1 MAYTALARANVTIEL
16 FENED
21 KYEAVVVSTNGVIL
35 QPYDTS
41 TTLIGT
47 VLKNNIDITK
57 NVKNIKWTKWNP
69 TSDNLLECED
79 WNKLHTGSS
88 TITVSKED
96 VDSKSI
102 FTFEAYDNKDNL
114 LCSASI
120 SIIDINDLLASTVKP
135 INPYVGQLWIDDS
148 TDPAT
153 LYIWN
158 GYKWVVS
165 GAVGAVVK
173 NLLKNTGFLFNC
185 DKWDIVGDTRLMY
198 TPTTHDYLDHRF
210 LKLNSDELVDSTR
223 GISQTTTDYIAPKSN
238 YSFQMLY
245 YSKEDSQSYSNNINI
260 EIYSVD
266 SSNNKMQIYSNTITA
281 EEKLKKLFVRFKS
294 LDNTK
299 HFMVKI
305 TGENKYRFDFN
316 IAEPC
321 LYNTHNEYPWTI
333 HPSDNGLSLDQET
346 LWNIFSNNNTA
357 QGIFSIKNKLTG
369 QLDYY
374 INATYIGAGKM
385 KAEYLDA
392 YNLRVLRKDDNTTTL
407 EITDNGDVNL
417 RVNTLIINSANKTI
431 EDMISQIYIDQS
443 KIELKIENYKEE
455 LSSKITQTAEQI
467 RAEVKDAKEDL
478 ESSITQTATEIRAEV
493 KDINDGLNSTISQT
507 ATEIRAEIKNVND
520 NLNSTISQTA
530 EQIRAEVKDVDENLT
545 SAITQT
551 ASQIRAEVSDVD
563 NRLTSSIT
571 QTATNIRSEVSSLD
585 EKLTSNIT
593 QTAKEINLKV
603 EDNTKNINSLIGVTA
618 DGIYLD
624 SNGSL
629 VNINGDSV
637 TIKSENVTVDAS
649 NIHLE
654 GYTTINKGF
663 SIDKEGNMT
672 ANNGVFKGTISG
684 KIPALEE
691 LISGSGN
698 FLVNKNGILE
708 AQEAIIHGSI
718 TAGSTITGS
727 TIRNTT
733 RTFEIDREGNIRGGS
748 ININDKFKVDK
759 LGNMTATSA
768 NIVGNINAGS
778 VVNGATIYIPG
789 KDDGYAEYI
798 YDITL
803 ENGYMKMANR
813 LTPNDR
819 YLTIRS
825 NELNNSSITEVN
837 DSNNNYKY
845 NIYGSMTLSDRQLTF
860 TEKHYDKYYGDPYN
874 KYDTY
879 TYTSWSTDHFE
890 INDGFVRGKDLI
902 CINDIKHQSDA
913 NYEDPDNGDII
924 YKGESNTFIAD
935 HFDKGYNTIGDFSGS
950 GINKG
955 HGVITL
961 GDCVIIYGS
970 TTFENLSPDTSYNK
984 DINFEDIKEY
994 VLSSAPLSDAPF
1006 ITTTVSSYTP
1016 SAFSC
1021 SVSDVT
1027 KTGFTLYCNSL
1038 YGSPATIYWMAIGPC
1053 QTNVFAYKIYEN
1065 FTSFSTFTMVDG
1077 AYDPDTP
1084 RVFY

>member
-47 VLKNNIDITK
+47 VLKNNIDITR
-57 NVKNIKWTKWNP
+57 NIKNIKWTKWNP

-102 FTFEAYDNKDNL
+102 FTFEAYDNRDNL

-198 TPTTHDYLDHRF
+198 TPTPHDYLDHRF

-223 GISQTTTDYIAPKSN
+223 GISQITTDYIVPKSD

-245 YSKEDSQSYSNNINI
+245 YSKEDSQSYSNDINI
-260 EIYSVD
+260 EIYSID
-266 SSNNKMQIYSNTITA
+266 SSYNKTQVYSNTITA
-281 EEKLKKLFVRFKS
+281 EEKLKKLYARFKS

-299 HFMVKI
+299 YFMVKI
-305 TGENKYRFDFN
+305 TGENKHRFDFN

-321 LYNTHNEYPWTI
+321 LYNTHNEYPWTT
-333 HPSDNGLSLDQET
+333 HPSDDSISLTQEN
-346 LWNIFSNNNTA
+346 LWNILSNNNTVK
-357 QGIFSIKNKLTG
+357 GITSIKNPITG

-374 INATYIGAGKM
+374 INADAINAGQI
-385 KAEYLDA
+385 KAQYMNMYGLT
-392 YNLRVLRKDDNTTTL
+392 VTRKDDPAIKTFEITEDGKVNMTVEELRIGSSNKTLEDYINTEITVDGDSIKTTLRNEFNTQFTEINTTIGGVSTRVENLEDDTKTL
-407 EITDNGDVNL
+407 FDITDKGVYIEVGSDGSSTLVDVN
-417 RVNTLIINSANKTI
+417 NNSFN
-431 EDMISQIYIDQS
+431 IST
-443 KIELKIENYKEE
+443 EN
-455 LSSKITQTAEQI
+455 
-467 RAEVKDAKEDL
+467 
-478 ESSITQTATEIRAEV
+478 
-493 KDINDGLNSTISQT
+493 
-507 ATEIRAEIKNVND
+507 IK
-520 NLNSTISQTA
+520 
-530 EQIRAEVKDVDENLT
+530 
-545 SAITQT
+545 
-551 ASQIRAEVSDVD
+551 
-563 NRLTSSIT
+563 
-571 QTATNIRSEVSSLD
+571 
-585 EKLTSNIT
+585 
-593 QTAKEINLKV
+593 
-603 EDNTKNINSLIGVTA
+603 
-618 DGIYLD
+618 
-624 SNGSL
+624 
-629 VNINGDSV
+629 
-637 TIKSENVTVDAS
+637 
-649 NIHLE
+649 LE
-654 GYTTINKGF
+654 GYTTINGGF
-663 SIDKEGNMT
+663 SVDLDGNMT
-672 ANNGVFKGTISG
+672 ANNGTFSGTIIASTIKSDDTDNPQFSLTSDGVLRANNVYVKGEISG
-684 KIPALEE
+684 TIPDLDK
-691 LISGSGN
+691 LISESGN
-698 FLVNKNGILE
+698 FIVNENGILE
-708 AQEAIIHGSI
+708 ANEAIIHGNI

-727 TIRNTT
+727 TIRNSS

-748 ININDKFKVDK
+748 ININDKFKVDR
-759 LGNMTATSA
+759 LGNMEATSA

-778 VVNGATIYIPG
+778 VINGATIYIPG
-789 KDDGYAEYI
+789 KDDGYAEFI

-819 YLTIRS
+819 YLLMRS
-825 NELNNSSITEVN
+825 NELNNSSITEMN
-837 DSNNNYKY
+837 SFDETYMYS
-845 NIYGSMTLSDRQLTF
+845 IYGSLSLTDRRLSF
-860 TEKHYDKYYGDPYN
+860 TERHFDKYYGDPYD

-879 TYTSWSTDHFE
+879 TYTMWNTDHFE

-913 NYEDPDNGDII
+913 NYEDPDNGDVI
-924 YKGESNTFIAD
+924 YKGKSNTFIAD

-994 VLSSAPLSDAPF
+994 VLSSSPLSDAPF

>member
-57 NVKNIKWTKWNP
+57 NIKNIKWTKWNP

-79 WNKLHTGSS
+79 WNKFHTGSS

-102 FTFEAYDNKDNL
+102 FTFEAYDNRDNL

-120 SIIDINDLLASTVKP
+120 SIIDINDLLASTAKP
-135 INPYVGQLWIDDS
+135 NNPYVGQLWIDDS

-153 LYIWN
+153 LYVWN

-165 GAVGAVVK
+165 GAVGAMVK

-198 TPTTHDYLDHRF
+198 TPTPHDYLDHRF

-223 GISQTTTDYIAPKSN
+223 GISQITTDYIVPKSD

-245 YSKEDSQSYSNNINI
+245 YSKEDSQSYSNDINI
-260 EIYSVD
+260 EIYSID
-266 SSNNKMQIYSNTITA
+266 SSYNKTQVYSNTITA
-281 EEKLKKLFVRFKS
+281 EEKLKKLYARFKS

-299 HFMVKI
+299 YFMVKI
-305 TGENKYRFDFN
+305 TGENKHRFDFN

-321 LYNTHNEYPWTI
+321 LYNTHNEYPWTT
-333 HPSDNGLSLDQET
+333 HPSDDGINLTQEN
-346 LWNIFSNNNTA
+346 LWNILSNNNTVK
-357 QGIFSIKNKLTG
+357 GITSIKNPITG

-374 INATYIGAGKM
+374 INADAINAGQI
-385 KAEYLDA
+385 KAQYMNMYGLT
-392 YNLRVLRKDDNTTTL
+392 VTRKDDPTIKTFEITEDGKVNMTVEELRIGSSNKTLEDYINTEITVDGDSIKTALRNEFNTQFTEINTTIGGVSTRVENLEDDTKTL
-407 EITDNGDVNL
+407 FDITDKGVYIEVGSDGSSTLVDVN
-417 RVNTLIINSANKTI
+417 NNSFN
-431 EDMISQIYIDQS
+431 IST
-443 KIELKIENYKEE
+443 EN
-455 LSSKITQTAEQI
+455 
-467 RAEVKDAKEDL
+467 
-478 ESSITQTATEIRAEV
+478 
-493 KDINDGLNSTISQT
+493 
-507 ATEIRAEIKNVND
+507 IK
-520 NLNSTISQTA
+520 
-530 EQIRAEVKDVDENLT
+530 
-545 SAITQT
+545 
-551 ASQIRAEVSDVD
+551 
-563 NRLTSSIT
+563 
-571 QTATNIRSEVSSLD
+571 
-585 EKLTSNIT
+585 
-593 QTAKEINLKV
+593 
-603 EDNTKNINSLIGVTA
+603 
-618 DGIYLD
+618 
-624 SNGSL
+624 
-629 VNINGDSV
+629 
-637 TIKSENVTVDAS
+637 
-649 NIHLE
+649 LE
-654 GYTTINKGF
+654 GYTTINGGF
-663 SIDKEGNMT
+663 SVDLDGNMT
-672 ANNGVFKGTISG
+672 ANNGTFSGTIIASTIKSDDTDNPQFSLTSDGVLRANNVYVKGEISG
-684 KIPALEE
+684 TIPDLDK
-691 LISGSGN
+691 LISESGN
-698 FLVNKNGILE
+698 FIVNENGILE
-708 AQEAIIHGSI
+708 ANEAIIHGNI
-718 TAGSTITGS
+718 TAGSTITGAS
-727 TIRNTT
+727 IRNST

-748 ININDKFKVDK
+748 ININDKFKVDR
-759 LGNMTATSA
+759 LGNMEATSA

-789 KDDGYAEYI
+789 KDDGYAEFI

-819 YLTIRS
+819 YLLMRS
-825 NELNNSSITEVN
+825 NELNNSSITEMN
-837 DSNNNYKY
+837 SFDETYMYS
-845 NIYGSMTLSDRQLTF
+845 IYGSLSLTDRRLSF
-860 TEKHYDKYYGDPYN
+860 TERHFDKYYGDPYD

-879 TYTSWSTDHFE
+879 TYTMWNTDHFE

-902 CINDIKHQSDA
+902 CINNIKHQSDA

-994 VLSSAPLSDAPF
+994 VLSSSPLSDAPF

>member
-57 NVKNIKWTKWNP
+57 NIKNIKWTKWNP

-102 FTFEAYDNKDNL
+102 FTFEAYDNRDNL

-120 SIIDINDLLASTVKP
+120 SIIDINDLLASTAKP
-135 INPYVGQLWIDDS
+135 NNPYVGQLWIDDS

-153 LYIWN
+153 LYVWN

-165 GAVGAVVK
+165 GAVGAMVK

-198 TPTTHDYLDHRF
+198 TPTPHDYLDHRF

-223 GISQTTTDYIAPKSN
+223 GISQITTDYIVPKSD

-245 YSKEDSQSYSNNINI
+245 YSKEDSQSYSNDINI
-260 EIYSVD
+260 EIYSID
-266 SSNNKMQIYSNTITA
+266 SSNNKTQVYSNTITA
-281 EEKLKKLFVRFKS
+281 EEKLKKLYARFKS

-299 HFMVKI
+299 YFMVKI
-305 TGENKYRFDFN
+305 TGENKHRFDFN

-321 LYNTHNEYPWTI
+321 LYNTHNEYPWTT
-333 HPSDNGLSLDQET
+333 HPSDDSISLTQEN
-346 LWNIFSNNNTA
+346 LWNILSNNNTVK
-357 QGIFSIKNKLTG
+357 GITSIKNPITG

-374 INATYIGAGKM
+374 INADAINAGQI
-385 KAEYLDA
+385 KAQYMNMYGLT
-392 YNLRVLRKDDNTTTL
+392 VTRKDDPAIKTFEITEDGKVNMTVEELRIGSSNKTLEDYINTEITVDGDSIKAALRNEFNTQFTEINTTIGGVSTRVENLEDDTKTL
-407 EITDNGDVNL
+407 FDITDKGVYIEVGSDGSSTLVDVN
-417 RVNTLIINSANKTI
+417 NNSFN
-431 EDMISQIYIDQS
+431 IST
-443 KIELKIENYKEE
+443 EN
-455 LSSKITQTAEQI
+455 
-467 RAEVKDAKEDL
+467 
-478 ESSITQTATEIRAEV
+478 
-493 KDINDGLNSTISQT
+493 
-507 ATEIRAEIKNVND
+507 IK
-520 NLNSTISQTA
+520 
-530 EQIRAEVKDVDENLT
+530 
-545 SAITQT
+545 
-551 ASQIRAEVSDVD
+551 
-563 NRLTSSIT
+563 
-571 QTATNIRSEVSSLD
+571 
-585 EKLTSNIT
+585 
-593 QTAKEINLKV
+593 
-603 EDNTKNINSLIGVTA
+603 
-618 DGIYLD
+618 
-624 SNGSL
+624 
-629 VNINGDSV
+629 
-637 TIKSENVTVDAS
+637 
-649 NIHLE
+649 LE
-654 GYTTINKGF
+654 GYTTINGGF
-663 SIDKEGNMT
+663 SVDLDGNMT
-672 ANNGVFKGTISG
+672 ANNGTFSGTIIASTIKSDDTDNPQFSLTSDGVLRANNVYVKGEISG
-684 KIPALEE
+684 TIPDLDK
-691 LISGSGN
+691 LISESGN
-698 FLVNKNGILE
+698 FIVNENGILE
-708 AQEAIIHGSI
+708 ANEAIIHGNI
-718 TAGSTITGS
+718 TAGSTITGT
-727 TIRNTT
+727 TIRNSS

-748 ININDKFKVDK
+748 ININDKFKVDR
-759 LGNMTATSA
+759 LGNMEATSA

-778 VVNGATIYIPG
+778 VINGATIYIPG
-789 KDDGYAEYI
+789 KDDGYAEFI

-819 YLTIRS
+819 YLIMRS
-825 NELNNSSITEVN
+825 NELNNSSITEMN
-837 DSNNNYKY
+837 SFDETYMYS
-845 NIYGSMTLSDRQLTF
+845 IYGSLSLTDRRLSF
-860 TEKHYDKYYGDPYN
+860 TEKRFDKYYGDPYD

-879 TYTSWSTDHFE
+879 TYTMWNTDHFE

-970 TTFENLSPDTSYNK
+970 TTFEDLSPDTSYNK

-994 VLSSAPLSDAPF
+994 MLSSAPLSDAPF

>member
-57 NVKNIKWTKWNP
+57 NIKNIKWTKWNP

-102 FTFEAYDNKDNL
+102 FTFEAYNNKDDL

-120 SIIDINDLLASTVKP
+120 SIIDINDLLASTAKP
-135 INPYVGQLWIDDS
+135 NNPYVGQLWIDDA

-153 LYIWN
+153 LYVWN
-158 GYKWVVS
+158 GYKWVIS
-165 GAVGAVVK
+165 GAVGAMVK

-198 TPTTHDYLDHRF
+198 TPTPHDYLDHRF
-210 LKLNSDELVDSTR
+210 LKLNSDELVDSVR
-223 GISQTTTDYIAPKSN
+223 GISQITTDYIVPKSD

-245 YSKEDSQSYSNNINI
+245 YSKEDSQSYSNDINI

-266 SSNNKMQIYSNTITA
+266 SSNNKIQVYSNIITA
-281 EEKLKKLFVRFKS
+281 EEKLKKLYARFKS

-299 HFMVKI
+299 YFMVKI
-305 TGENKYRFDFN
+305 TGKNKHRFDFN

-321 LYNTHNEYPWTI
+321 LYNTHNEYPWTT
-333 HPSDNGLSLDQET
+333 HPSDDGINLTQEN
-346 LWNIFSNNNTA
+346 LWNILSNNNTVK
-357 QGIFSIKNKLTG
+357 GITSIKNPITG

-374 INATYIGAGKM
+374 INADAINAGQI
-385 KAEYLDA
+385 KAQYMNMYGLT
-392 YNLRVLRKDDNTTTL
+392 VTRKDDPSIKTFEITEDGKVNMTVEELRIGSSNKTLEDYINTEITVDGDSIKTALRNEFNTQFTEINTTIGGVSTRVENLEDDTKTL
-407 EITDNGDVNL
+407 FDITDKGVYIEVGSDGSSTLVDVN
-417 RVNTLIINSANKTI
+417 NNSFN
-431 EDMISQIYIDQS
+431 IST
-443 KIELKIENYKEE
+443 EN
-455 LSSKITQTAEQI
+455 
-467 RAEVKDAKEDL
+467 
-478 ESSITQTATEIRAEV
+478 
-493 KDINDGLNSTISQT
+493 
-507 ATEIRAEIKNVND
+507 IK
-520 NLNSTISQTA
+520 
-530 EQIRAEVKDVDENLT
+530 
-545 SAITQT
+545 
-551 ASQIRAEVSDVD
+551 
-563 NRLTSSIT
+563 
-571 QTATNIRSEVSSLD
+571 
-585 EKLTSNIT
+585 
-593 QTAKEINLKV
+593 
-603 EDNTKNINSLIGVTA
+603 
-618 DGIYLD
+618 
-624 SNGSL
+624 
-629 VNINGDSV
+629 
-637 TIKSENVTVDAS
+637 
-649 NIHLE
+649 LE
-654 GYTTINKGF
+654 GYTTINGGF
-663 SIDKEGNMT
+663 SVDLDGNMT
-672 ANNGVFKGTISG
+672 ANNGTFSGTIIASTIKSDDTDNPQFSLTSDGVLRANNVYVKGEISG
-684 KIPALEE
+684 TIPDLDK
-691 LISGSGN
+691 LISESGN
-698 FLVNKNGILE
+698 FIVNENGILE
-708 AQEAIIHGSI
+708 ANEAIIHGNI
-718 TAGSTITGS
+718 TAGSTITGAS
-727 TIRNTT
+727 IRNST

-759 LGNMTATSA
+759 LGNMEATSA

-778 VVNGATIYIPG
+778 VVNGATIYVPG
-789 KDDGYAEYI
+789 KDDGYAEFI

-819 YLTIRS
+819 YLLMRS
-825 NELNNSSITEVN
+825 NELNNSSITEMN
-837 DSNNNYKY
+837 SFDETYMYS
-845 NIYGSMTLSDRQLTF
+845 IYGSLSLTDRRLSF
-860 TEKHYDKYYGDPYN
+860 TEKRFDKYYGDPYD

-879 TYTSWSTDHFE
+879 TYTMWNTDHFE

-913 NYEDPDNGDII
+913 NYEDPDNGDVI

-994 VLSSAPLSDAPF
+994 VLSSSPLSDAPF

-1038 YGSPATIYWMAIGPC
+1038 YGSPTTIYWMAIGPC

>member
-21 KYEAVVVSTNGVIL
+21 KYEAVVVSTNGIIL

-57 NVKNIKWTKWNP
+57 NIKNIKWTKWNP

-102 FTFEAYDNKDNL
+102 FTFEAYNNKDDL

-120 SIIDINDLLASTVKP
+120 SIIDINDLLASTAKP
-135 INPYVGQLWIDDS
+135 NNPYVGQLWIDDA

-153 LYIWN
+153 LYVWN

-165 GAVGAVVK
+165 GAVGAMVK

-198 TPTTHDYLDHRF
+198 TPTPHDYLDHRF

-223 GISQTTTDYIAPKSN
+223 GISQITTDYIVPKSD

-245 YSKEDSQSYSNNINI
+245 YSKEDSQSYSNDINI
-260 EIYSVD
+260 EIYSID
-266 SSNNKMQIYSNTITA
+266 SSYNKTQVYSNTITA
-281 EEKLKKLFVRFKS
+281 EEKLKKLYARFKS

-299 HFMVKI
+299 YFMVKI
-305 TGENKYRFDFN
+305 TGENKHRFDFN

-321 LYNTHNEYPWTI
+321 LYNTHNEYPWTT
-333 HPSDNGLSLDQET
+333 HPSDDGINLTQEN
-346 LWNIFSNNNTA
+346 LWNILSNNNTVK
-357 QGIFSIKNKLTG
+357 GITSIKNPITG

-374 INATYIGAGKM
+374 INADAINAGQI
-385 KAEYLDA
+385 KAQYMNMYGLI
-392 YNLRVLRKDDNTTTL
+392 VTRKDDPAIKTFEITEDGKVNMTVEELRIGSSNKTLEDYINTEITVDGDSIKTALRNEFNTQFTEINTTIGGVSTRVENLEDDTKTL
-407 EITDNGDVNL
+407 FDITDKGVYIEVGSDGSSTLVDVN
-417 RVNTLIINSANKTI
+417 NNSFN
-431 EDMISQIYIDQS
+431 IST
-443 KIELKIENYKEE
+443 EN
-455 LSSKITQTAEQI
+455 
-467 RAEVKDAKEDL
+467 
-478 ESSITQTATEIRAEV
+478 
-493 KDINDGLNSTISQT
+493 
-507 ATEIRAEIKNVND
+507 IK
-520 NLNSTISQTA
+520 
-530 EQIRAEVKDVDENLT
+530 
-545 SAITQT
+545 
-551 ASQIRAEVSDVD
+551 
-563 NRLTSSIT
+563 
-571 QTATNIRSEVSSLD
+571 
-585 EKLTSNIT
+585 
-593 QTAKEINLKV
+593 
-603 EDNTKNINSLIGVTA
+603 
-618 DGIYLD
+618 
-624 SNGSL
+624 
-629 VNINGDSV
+629 
-637 TIKSENVTVDAS
+637 
-649 NIHLE
+649 LE
-654 GYTTINKGF
+654 GYTTINGGF
-663 SIDKEGNMT
+663 SVDLDGNMT
-672 ANNGVFKGTISG
+672 ANNGTFSGTIIASTIKSDDTDNPQFSLTSDGVLRANNVYVKGEISG
-684 KIPALEE
+684 TIPDLDK
-691 LISGSGN
+691 LISESGN
-698 FLVNKNGILE
+698 FIVNENGILE
-708 AQEAIIHGSI
+708 ANEAIIHGNI

-727 TIRNTT
+727 TIRNSS

-748 ININDKFKVDK
+748 ININDKFKVDR
-759 LGNMTATSA
+759 LGNMEATSA

-778 VVNGATIYIPG
+778 VINGATIYIPG
-789 KDDGYAEYI
+789 KDDGYAEFI

-819 YLTIRS
+819 YLLMRS
-825 NELNNSSITEVN
+825 NELNNSSITEMN
-837 DSNNNYKY
+837 SFDETYMYS
-845 NIYGSMTLSDRQLTF
+845 IYGSLSLTDRRLSF
-860 TEKHYDKYYGDPYN
+860 TERHFDKYYGDPYN

-879 TYTSWSTDHFE
+879 TYTMWNTDHFE

-902 CINDIKHQSDA
+902 CINNIKHQSDA
-913 NYEDPDNGDII
+913 NYEDPDNGDVI

-970 TTFENLSPDTSYNK
+970 TTFEDLSPDTSYNK

-994 VLSSAPLSDAPF
+994 MLSSAPLSDAPF

>member
-1 MAYTALARANVTIEL
+1 MAYTALARASVTIEL

-57 NVKNIKWTKWNP
+57 NVKNLRWTKWNP
-69 TSDNLLECED
+69 TADNLEECED
-79 WNKLHTGSS
+79 WNKSHIGSS
-88 TITVSKED
+88 TITISKED
-96 VDSKSI
+96 VDSKSV
-102 FTFEAYDNKDNL
+102 FTFEAYDNRDEL
-114 LCSASI
+114 LCSSSI
-120 SIIDINDLLASTVKP
+120 SIIDVNDLLASTTKP
-135 INPYVGQLWIDDS
+135 TKPYIGQLWIDDS

-153 LYIWN
+153 LYVWN

-165 GAVGAVVK
+165 GAVGAMVK
-173 NLLKNTGFLFNC
+173 NLLKNTGFLYNC

-198 TPTTHDYLDHRF
+198 TPTPHTYLDHRF

-223 GISQTTTDYIAPKSN
+223 GISQTTIDYIVPKSN

-281 EEKLKKLFVRFKS
+281 EEKLKKLYARFKS

-299 HFMVKI
+299 YFMVKI

-321 LYNTHNEYPWTI
+321 LYNTHNEYPWTT
-333 HPSDNGLSLDQET
+333 HPSDDGINLTQEN
-346 LWNIFSNNNTA
+346 LWNILSNNNTVK
-357 QGIFSIKNKLTG
+357 GITSIKNPITG

-374 INATYIGAGKM
+374 INADAINAGQV
-385 KAEYLDA
+385 KAQYMNMYGLT
-392 YNLRVLRKDDNTTTL
+392 VTRKDDPSIKTFEITEDGKVNMTVEELRIGSSNKTL
-407 EITDNGDVNL
+407 EDYINTEITIDGDNITAALRNEFNTQFTEINATIGGVSTRVENLEDDTKTLFDITDKGVYIEVGSDGSSTLVDVN
-417 RVNTLIINSANKTI
+417 NNSFN
-431 EDMISQIYIDQS
+431 IST
-443 KIELKIENYKEE
+443 EN
-455 LSSKITQTAEQI
+455 
-467 RAEVKDAKEDL
+467 
-478 ESSITQTATEIRAEV
+478 
-493 KDINDGLNSTISQT
+493 
-507 ATEIRAEIKNVND
+507 IK
-520 NLNSTISQTA
+520 
-530 EQIRAEVKDVDENLT
+530 
-545 SAITQT
+545 
-551 ASQIRAEVSDVD
+551 
-563 NRLTSSIT
+563 
-571 QTATNIRSEVSSLD
+571 
-585 EKLTSNIT
+585 
-593 QTAKEINLKV
+593 
-603 EDNTKNINSLIGVTA
+603 
-618 DGIYLD
+618 
-624 SNGSL
+624 
-629 VNINGDSV
+629 
-637 TIKSENVTVDAS
+637 
-649 NIHLE
+649 LE
-654 GYTTINKGF
+654 GYTTINGGF
-663 SIDKEGNMT
+663 SVDLDGNMT
-672 ANNGVFKGTISG
+672 ANNGTFSGTIIASTIKSDDTDDPQFSLTSDGVLRANNVYVKGEISG
-684 KIPALEE
+684 TIPDLEK
-691 LISGSGN
+691 LISESGN
-698 FLVNKNGILE
+698 FIVNENGILE
-708 AQEAIIHGSI
+708 ANEAIIHGNI
-718 TAGSTITGS
+718 TAGSTITGT
-727 TIRNTT
+727 TIRNSS
-733 RTFEIDREGNIRGGS
+733 RTFEIDREGNIKGGS
-748 ININDKFKVDK
+748 ININDKFKVDR
-759 LGNMTATSA
+759 LGNMEATSA

-778 VVNGATIYIPG
+778 VINGATIYVPG
-789 KDDGYAEYI
+789 KDDGYAEFI

-819 YLTIRS
+819 YLLMRS
-825 NELNNSSITEVN
+825 NELNNSSITEMN
-837 DSNNNYKY
+837 SFDETYMYS
-845 NIYGSMTLSDRQLTF
+845 IYGSLSLTDRRLSF
-860 TEKHYDKYYGDPYN
+860 TERHFDKYYGDPYN

-879 TYTSWSTDHFE
+879 TYTMWNTDHFE

-902 CINDIKHQSDA
+902 CVNDIKHQPDA
-913 NYEDPDNGDII
+913 EYESPNNGDVI

-984 DINFEDIKEY
+984 DINFDDIKEY
-994 VLSSAPLSDAPF
+994 MLSSAPLSEAPF

-1021 SVSDVT
+1021 SVADIT

-1038 YGSPATIYWMAIGPC
+1038 YGSSATIYWMAIGPC
-1053 QTNVFAYKIYEN
+1053 QTNTFAYKIYEN
-1065 FTSFSTFTMVDG
+1065 FASFSTFTMVDG

>member
-21 KYEAVVVSTNGVIL
+21 KYEAVVVSTNGVML

-47 VLKNNIDITK
+47 VLKNNIDITR
-57 NVKNIKWTKWNP
+57 NIKNIKWTKWNP

-88 TITVSKED
+88 TITVSKQD

-102 FTFEAYDNKDNL
+102 FTFEAYDNRDNL

-165 GAVGAVVK
+165 GAVGAMIK
-173 NLLKNTGFLFNC
+173 NLLRNTGFLFNC

-198 TPTTHDYLDHRF
+198 TPTPHSYLDHRF
-210 LKLNSDELVDSTR
+210 LKLNSDELVDSVR
-223 GISQTTTDYIAPKSN
+223 GISQTTTDYIVPKSN

-245 YSKEDSQSYSNNINI
+245 YSKEDSQSYSNDINI
-260 EIYSVD
+260 EIYSID
-266 SSNNKMQIYSNTITA
+266 SLNNKIQVYSNTITA
-281 EEKLKKLFVRFKS
+281 EEKLKKLYARFKS

-299 HFMVKI
+299 YFMVKI

-321 LYNTHNEYPWTI
+321 LYNTHNEYPWTT
-333 HPSDNGLSLDQET
+333 HPSDDSINLTQEN
-346 LWNIFSNNNTA
+346 LWNILSNNNTVK
-357 QGIFSIKNKLTG
+357 GITSIKNPITG

-374 INATYIGAGKM
+374 INADAINAGQI
-385 KAEYLDA
+385 KAQYMNMYGLT
-392 YNLRVLRKDDNTTTL
+392 VTRKDDPIIKTFEITEDGKVNMAVEELRIGSSNKTLEDYINTEITVDGDSIKTALRNEFNTQFTEINTTIGGVSTRVENLEDDTKTL
-407 EITDNGDVNL
+407 FDITDKGVYIEVGSDGSSTLVDVN
-417 RVNTLIINSANKTI
+417 NNSFN
-431 EDMISQIYIDQS
+431 IST
-443 KIELKIENYKEE
+443 EN
-455 LSSKITQTAEQI
+455 
-467 RAEVKDAKEDL
+467 
-478 ESSITQTATEIRAEV
+478 
-493 KDINDGLNSTISQT
+493 
-507 ATEIRAEIKNVND
+507 IKV
-520 NLNSTISQTA
+520 
-530 EQIRAEVKDVDENLT
+530 
-545 SAITQT
+545 
-551 ASQIRAEVSDVD
+551 
-563 NRLTSSIT
+563 
-571 QTATNIRSEVSSLD
+571 
-585 EKLTSNIT
+585 
-593 QTAKEINLKV
+593 
-603 EDNTKNINSLIGVTA
+603 
-618 DGIYLD
+618 
-624 SNGSL
+624 
-629 VNINGDSV
+629 
-637 TIKSENVTVDAS
+637 
-649 NIHLE
+649 E
-654 GYTTINKGF
+654 GYTTINGGF
-663 SIDKEGNMT
+663 SVDLDGNMT
-672 ANNGVFKGTISG
+672 ANNGTFSGTIIASTIKSDDTDNPQFSLTSDGVLRANNVYVKGEISG
-684 KIPALEE
+684 TIPDLDK
-691 LISGSGN
+691 LISESGN
-698 FLVNKNGILE
+698 FIVNENGILE
-708 AQEAIIHGSI
+708 ANEAIIHGNI

-727 TIRNTT
+727 TIRNAT

-778 VVNGATIYIPG
+778 VINGATIYIPG
-789 KDDGYAEYI
+789 KDDGYAEFI

-819 YLTIRS
+819 YLLMRS
-825 NELNNSSITEVN
+825 NELNNSSITEMN
-837 DSNNNYKY
+837 SFDETYMYS
-845 NIYGSMTLSDRQLTF
+845 IYGSLSLTDRRLSF
-860 TEKHYDKYYGDPYN
+860 TEKRFDKYYGDPYD

-879 TYTSWSTDHFE
+879 TYTMWNTDHFE

-913 NYEDPDNGDII
+913 NYEDPDNGDVI

>member
-57 NVKNIKWTKWNP
+57 NIKNIKWTKWNP

-102 FTFEAYDNKDNL
+102 FTFEAYDNRDDL

-120 SIIDINDLLASTVKP
+120 SIIDINDLLASTAKP
-135 INPYVGQLWIDDS
+135 NNPYVGQLWIDDT

-153 LYIWN
+153 LYVWN

-165 GAVGAVVK
+165 GAVGAMVK

-198 TPTTHDYLDHRF
+198 TPTPHDYLDHRF

-223 GISQTTTDYIAPKSN
+223 GISQITTDYIVPKSN

-245 YSKEDSQSYSNNINI
+245 YSKEDSQSYSNDINI
-260 EIYSVD
+260 EIYSID
-266 SSNNKMQIYSNTITA
+266 SSYNKTQVYSNTITA
-281 EEKLKKLFVRFKS
+281 EEKLKKLYARFKS

-299 HFMVKI
+299 YFMVKI
-305 TGENKYRFDFN
+305 TGENKHRFDFN

-321 LYNTHNEYPWTI
+321 LYNTHNEYPWTT
-333 HPSDNGLSLDQET
+333 HPSDDGINLTQEN
-346 LWNIFSNNNTA
+346 LWNILSNNNTVK
-357 QGIFSIKNKLTG
+357 GITSIKNPITG

-374 INATYIGAGKM
+374 INADAINAGQI
-385 KAEYLDA
+385 KAQYMNMYGLT
-392 YNLRVLRKDDNTTTL
+392 VTRKDDPSIKTFEITEDGKVNMTVEELRIGSSNKTLEDYINTEITVDGDSIKTALRNEFNTQFTEINTTIGGVSTRVENLENDTKTL
-407 EITDNGDVNL
+407 FDITDKGVYIEVGSDGSSTLVDVN
-417 RVNTLIINSANKTI
+417 NNSFN
-431 EDMISQIYIDQS
+431 IST
-443 KIELKIENYKEE
+443 EN
-455 LSSKITQTAEQI
+455 
-467 RAEVKDAKEDL
+467 
-478 ESSITQTATEIRAEV
+478 
-493 KDINDGLNSTISQT
+493 
-507 ATEIRAEIKNVND
+507 IK
-520 NLNSTISQTA
+520 
-530 EQIRAEVKDVDENLT
+530 
-545 SAITQT
+545 
-551 ASQIRAEVSDVD
+551 
-563 NRLTSSIT
+563 
-571 QTATNIRSEVSSLD
+571 
-585 EKLTSNIT
+585 
-593 QTAKEINLKV
+593 
-603 EDNTKNINSLIGVTA
+603 
-618 DGIYLD
+618 
-624 SNGSL
+624 
-629 VNINGDSV
+629 
-637 TIKSENVTVDAS
+637 
-649 NIHLE
+649 LE
-654 GYTTINKGF
+654 GYTTINGGF
-663 SIDKEGNMT
+663 SVDLDGNMT
-672 ANNGVFKGTISG
+672 ANNGTFSGTIIASTIKSDDTDNPQFSLTSDGILRANNVYVKGEISG
-684 KIPALEE
+684 TIPDLDK
-691 LISGSGN
+691 LISESGN
-698 FLVNKNGILE
+698 FIVNENGILE
-708 AQEAIIHGSI
+708 ANEAIIHGNI

-748 ININDKFKVDK
+748 ININDKFKVDR
-759 LGNMTATSA
+759 LGNMEATSA

-778 VVNGATIYIPG
+778 VINGATIYIPG
-789 KDDGYAEYI
+789 KDDGYAEFI

-819 YLTIRS
+819 YLLMRS
-825 NELNNSSITEVN
+825 NELNNSSITEMN
-837 DSNNNYKY
+837 SFDETYMYS
-845 NIYGSMTLSDRQLTF
+845 IYGSLSLTDRRLSF
-860 TEKHYDKYYGDPYN
+860 TEKRFDKYYGDPYD

-879 TYTSWSTDHFE
+879 TYTMWNTDHFE

-913 NYEDPDNGDII
+913 NYEDPDNGDVI

>member
-57 NVKNIKWTKWNP
+57 NIKNIKWTKWNP

-102 FTFEAYDNKDNL
+102 FTFEAYDNKDDL

-120 SIIDINDLLASTVKP
+120 SIIDINDLLASTAKP
-135 INPYVGQLWIDDS
+135 NNPYVGQLWIDDT

-153 LYIWN
+153 LYVWN

-165 GAVGAVVK
+165 GAVGAMVK

-198 TPTTHDYLDHRF
+198 TPTPHDYLDHRF
-210 LKLNSDELVDSTR
+210 LKLNSDELVDSVR
-223 GISQTTTDYIAPKSN
+223 GISQITTDYIVPKSN

-245 YSKEDSQSYSNNINI
+245 YSKEDSQSYSNDINI
-260 EIYSVD
+260 EIYSID
-266 SSNNKMQIYSNTITA
+266 SSYNKTQVYSNTITA
-281 EEKLKKLFVRFKS
+281 EEKLKKLYARFKS

-299 HFMVKI
+299 YFMVKI
-305 TGENKYRFDFN
+305 TGENKHRFDFN

-321 LYNTHNEYPWTI
+321 LYNTHNEYPWTT
-333 HPSDNGLSLDQET
+333 HPSDDGINLTQEN
-346 LWNIFSNNNTA
+346 LWNILSNNNTVK
-357 QGIFSIKNKLTG
+357 GITSIKNPITG

-374 INATYIGAGKM
+374 INADAINAGQI
-385 KAEYLDA
+385 KAQYMNMYGLT
-392 YNLRVLRKDDNTTTL
+392 VTRKDDPSIKTFEITEDGKVNMTVEELRIGSSNKTLEDYINTEITVDGDSIKTALRNEFNTQFTEINTTIGGVSTRVENLEDDTKTL
-407 EITDNGDVNL
+407 FDITDKGVYIEVGSDGSSTLVDVN
-417 RVNTLIINSANKTI
+417 NNSFN
-431 EDMISQIYIDQS
+431 IST
-443 KIELKIENYKEE
+443 EN
-455 LSSKITQTAEQI
+455 
-467 RAEVKDAKEDL
+467 
-478 ESSITQTATEIRAEV
+478 
-493 KDINDGLNSTISQT
+493 
-507 ATEIRAEIKNVND
+507 IK
-520 NLNSTISQTA
+520 
-530 EQIRAEVKDVDENLT
+530 
-545 SAITQT
+545 
-551 ASQIRAEVSDVD
+551 
-563 NRLTSSIT
+563 
-571 QTATNIRSEVSSLD
+571 
-585 EKLTSNIT
+585 
-593 QTAKEINLKV
+593 
-603 EDNTKNINSLIGVTA
+603 
-618 DGIYLD
+618 
-624 SNGSL
+624 
-629 VNINGDSV
+629 
-637 TIKSENVTVDAS
+637 
-649 NIHLE
+649 LE
-654 GYTTINKGF
+654 GYTTINGGF
-663 SIDKEGNMT
+663 SVDLDGNMT
-672 ANNGVFKGTISG
+672 ANNGTFSGTIIASTIKSDDTDNPQFSLTSDGVLRANNVYVKGEISG
-684 KIPALEE
+684 TIPNLDK
-691 LISGSGN
+691 LISESGN
-698 FLVNKNGILE
+698 FIVNENGILE
-708 AQEAIIHGSI
+708 ANEAIIHGNI

-727 TIRNTT
+727 TIRNSS

-748 ININDKFKVDK
+748 ININDKFKVDR
-759 LGNMTATSA
+759 LGNMEATSA

-778 VVNGATIYIPG
+778 VINGATIYIPG
-789 KDDGYAEYI
+789 KDDGYAEFI

-819 YLTIRS
+819 YLLMRS
-825 NELNNSSITEVN
+825 NELNNSSITEIN
-837 DSNNNYKY
+837 SFDDTYMYS
-845 NIYGSMTLSDRQLTF
+845 IYGSLSLTDRRLSF
-860 TEKHYDKYYGDPYN
+860 TEKHFDKYYGDPYD

-879 TYTSWSTDHFE
+879 TYTMWNTDHFE

-913 NYEDPDNGDII
+913 NYEDPDNGDVI

-984 DINFEDIKEY
+984 DINLEDIKEY

>member
-57 NVKNIKWTKWNP
+57 NIKNIKWTKWNP

-102 FTFEAYDNKDNL
+102 FTFEAYDNRDDL

-120 SIIDINDLLASTVKP
+120 SIIDINDLLASTAKP
-135 INPYVGQLWIDDS
+135 NNPYVGQLWIDDT

-153 LYIWN
+153 LYVWN

-165 GAVGAVVK
+165 GAVGAMVK

-198 TPTTHDYLDHRF
+198 TPTPHDYLDHRF
-210 LKLNSDELVDSTR
+210 LKLNSDELVDSVR
-223 GISQTTTDYIAPKSN
+223 GISQITTDYIVPKSN

-245 YSKEDSQSYSNNINI
+245 YSKEDSQSYSNDINI
-260 EIYSVD
+260 EIYSID
-266 SSNNKMQIYSNTITA
+266 SSYNKTQVYSNTITA
-281 EEKLKKLFVRFKS
+281 EEKLKKLYARFKS

-299 HFMVKI
+299 YFMVKI
-305 TGENKYRFDFN
+305 TGENKHRFDFN

-321 LYNTHNEYPWTI
+321 LYNTHNEYPWTT
-333 HPSDNGLSLDQET
+333 HPSDDGINLTQEN
-346 LWNIFSNNNTA
+346 LWNILSNNNTVK
-357 QGIFSIKNKLTG
+357 GITSIKNPITG

-374 INATYIGAGKM
+374 INADAINAGQI
-385 KAEYLDA
+385 KAQYMNMYGLT
-392 YNLRVLRKDDNTTTL
+392 VTRKDDPSIKTFEITEDGKVNMTVEELRIGSSNKTLEDYINTEITVDGDSIKTALRNEFNTQFTEINTTIGGVSTRVENLENDTKTL
-407 EITDNGDVNL
+407 FDITDKGVYIEVGSDGSSTLVDVN
-417 RVNTLIINSANKTI
+417 NNSFN
-431 EDMISQIYIDQS
+431 IST
-443 KIELKIENYKEE
+443 EN
-455 LSSKITQTAEQI
+455 
-467 RAEVKDAKEDL
+467 
-478 ESSITQTATEIRAEV
+478 
-493 KDINDGLNSTISQT
+493 
-507 ATEIRAEIKNVND
+507 IK
-520 NLNSTISQTA
+520 
-530 EQIRAEVKDVDENLT
+530 
-545 SAITQT
+545 
-551 ASQIRAEVSDVD
+551 
-563 NRLTSSIT
+563 
-571 QTATNIRSEVSSLD
+571 
-585 EKLTSNIT
+585 
-593 QTAKEINLKV
+593 
-603 EDNTKNINSLIGVTA
+603 
-618 DGIYLD
+618 
-624 SNGSL
+624 
-629 VNINGDSV
+629 
-637 TIKSENVTVDAS
+637 
-649 NIHLE
+649 LE
-654 GYTTINKGF
+654 GYTTINGGF
-663 SIDKEGNMT
+663 SVDLDGNMT
-672 ANNGVFKGTISG
+672 ANNGTFSGTIIASTIKSDDTDNPQFSLTSDGILRANNVYVKGEISG
-684 KIPALEE
+684 TIPDLDK
-691 LISGSGN
+691 LISESGN
-698 FLVNKNGILE
+698 FIVNENGILE
-708 AQEAIIHGSI
+708 ANEAIIHGNI

-727 TIRNTT
+727 TIRNSS

-748 ININDKFKVDK
+748 ININDKFKVDR
-759 LGNMTATSA
+759 LGNMEATSA

-778 VVNGATIYIPG
+778 VINGATIYIPG
-789 KDDGYAEYI
+789 KDDGYAEFI

-819 YLTIRS
+819 YLLMRS
-825 NELNNSSITEVN
+825 NELNNSSITEMN
-837 DSNNNYKY
+837 SFDETYMYS
-845 NIYGSMTLSDRQLTF
+845 IYGSLSLTDRRLSF
-860 TEKHYDKYYGDPYN
+860 TEKRFDKYYGDPYD

-879 TYTSWSTDHFE
+879 TYTMWNTDHFE

-913 NYEDPDNGDII
+913 NYEDPDNGDVI

>member
-57 NVKNIKWTKWNP
+57 NIKNIKWTKWNP

-102 FTFEAYDNKDNL
+102 FTFEAYDNRDDL

-120 SIIDINDLLASTVKP
+120 SIIDINDLLASTAKP
-135 INPYVGQLWIDDS
+135 NNPYVGQLWIDDT

-153 LYIWN
+153 LYVWN

-165 GAVGAVVK
+165 GAVGAMVK

-198 TPTTHDYLDHRF
+198 TPTPHDYLDHRF
-210 LKLNSDELVDSTR
+210 LKLNSDELVDSVR
-223 GISQTTTDYIAPKSN
+223 GISQITTDYIVPKSD

-245 YSKEDSQSYSNNINI
+245 YSKEDSQSYSNDINI

-266 SSNNKMQIYSNTITA
+266 SSNNKIQVYSNTITA
-281 EEKLKKLFVRFKS
+281 EEKLKKLYARFKS

-299 HFMVKI
+299 YFMVKI
-305 TGENKYRFDFN
+305 TGENKHRFDFN

-321 LYNTHNEYPWTI
+321 LYNTHNEYPWTT
-333 HPSDNGLSLDQET
+333 HPSDDGINLTQEN
-346 LWNIFSNNNTA
+346 LWNILSNNNTVK
-357 QGIFSIKNKLTG
+357 GITSIKNPITG

-374 INATYIGAGKM
+374 INADAINAGQI
-385 KAEYLDA
+385 KAQYMNMYGLT
-392 YNLRVLRKDDNTTTL
+392 VTRKDDPSIKTFEITEDGKVNMAVEELRIGSSNKTLEDYINTEITVDGDSIKTALRNEFNTQFTEINTTIGGVSTRVENLEDDTKTL
-407 EITDNGDVNL
+407 FDITDKGVYIEVGSDGSSTLVDVN
-417 RVNTLIINSANKTI
+417 NNSFN
-431 EDMISQIYIDQS
+431 IST
-443 KIELKIENYKEE
+443 EN
-455 LSSKITQTAEQI
+455 
-467 RAEVKDAKEDL
+467 
-478 ESSITQTATEIRAEV
+478 
-493 KDINDGLNSTISQT
+493 
-507 ATEIRAEIKNVND
+507 IK
-520 NLNSTISQTA
+520 
-530 EQIRAEVKDVDENLT
+530 
-545 SAITQT
+545 
-551 ASQIRAEVSDVD
+551 
-563 NRLTSSIT
+563 
-571 QTATNIRSEVSSLD
+571 
-585 EKLTSNIT
+585 
-593 QTAKEINLKV
+593 
-603 EDNTKNINSLIGVTA
+603 
-618 DGIYLD
+618 
-624 SNGSL
+624 
-629 VNINGDSV
+629 
-637 TIKSENVTVDAS
+637 
-649 NIHLE
+649 LE
-654 GYTTINKGF
+654 GYTTINGGF
-663 SIDKEGNMT
+663 SVDLDGNMT
-672 ANNGVFKGTISG
+672 ANNGTFSGTIIASTIKSDDTDNPQFSLTSDGVLRANNVYVKGEISG
-684 KIPALEE
+684 TIPNLDK
-691 LISGSGN
+691 LISESGN
-698 FLVNKNGILE
+698 FIVNENGILE
-708 AQEAIIHGSI
+708 ANEAIIHGNI

-727 TIRNTT
+727 TIRNSS

-748 ININDKFKVDK
+748 ININDKFKVDR
-759 LGNMTATSA
+759 LGNMEATSA

-778 VVNGATIYIPG
+778 VINGATIYIPG
-789 KDDGYAEYI
+789 KDDGYAEFI

-819 YLTIRS
+819 YLLMRS
-825 NELNNSSITEVN
+825 NELNNSSITEMN
-837 DSNNNYKY
+837 SFDETYMYS
-845 NIYGSMTLSDRQLTF
+845 IYGSLSLTDRRLSF
-860 TEKHYDKYYGDPYN
+860 TEKRFDKYYGDPYD

-879 TYTSWSTDHFE
+879 TYTMWNTDHFE

-913 NYEDPDNGDII
+913 NYEDPDNGDVI

>member
-57 NVKNIKWTKWNP
+57 NIKNIKWTKWNP

-102 FTFEAYDNKDNL
+102 FTFEAYDNRDDL

-120 SIIDINDLLASTVKP
+120 SIIDINDLLASTAKP
-135 INPYVGQLWIDDS
+135 NNPYVGQLWIDDT

-153 LYIWN
+153 LYVWN

-165 GAVGAVVK
+165 GAVGAMVK

-198 TPTTHDYLDHRF
+198 TPTPHDYLDHRF
-210 LKLNSDELVDSTR
+210 LKLNSDELVDSVR
-223 GISQTTTDYIAPKSN
+223 GISQITTDYIVPKSD

-245 YSKEDSQSYSNNINI
+245 YSKEDSQSYSNDINI
-260 EIYSVD
+260 EIYSID
-266 SSNNKMQIYSNTITA
+266 SSYNKTQVYSNTITA
-281 EEKLKKLFVRFKS
+281 EEKLKKLYARFKS

-299 HFMVKI
+299 YFMVKI
-305 TGENKYRFDFN
+305 TGENKHRFDFN

-321 LYNTHNEYPWTI
+321 LYNTHNEYPWTT
-333 HPSDNGLSLDQET
+333 HPSDDGINLTQEN
-346 LWNIFSNNNTA
+346 LWNILSNNNTVK
-357 QGIFSIKNKLTG
+357 GITSIKNPITG

-374 INATYIGAGKM
+374 INADAINAGQI
-385 KAEYLDA
+385 KAQYMNMYGLT
-392 YNLRVLRKDDNTTTL
+392 VTRKDDPATKTFEITEDGKVNMTVEELRIGSSNKTLEDYINTEITVDGDSIKTALRNEFNTQFTEINTTIGGVSTRVENLEDDTKTL
-407 EITDNGDVNL
+407 FDITDKGVYIEVGSDGSSTLVDVN
-417 RVNTLIINSANKTI
+417 NNSFN
-431 EDMISQIYIDQS
+431 IST
-443 KIELKIENYKEE
+443 EN
-455 LSSKITQTAEQI
+455 
-467 RAEVKDAKEDL
+467 
-478 ESSITQTATEIRAEV
+478 
-493 KDINDGLNSTISQT
+493 
-507 ATEIRAEIKNVND
+507 IK
-520 NLNSTISQTA
+520 
-530 EQIRAEVKDVDENLT
+530 
-545 SAITQT
+545 
-551 ASQIRAEVSDVD
+551 
-563 NRLTSSIT
+563 
-571 QTATNIRSEVSSLD
+571 
-585 EKLTSNIT
+585 
-593 QTAKEINLKV
+593 
-603 EDNTKNINSLIGVTA
+603 
-618 DGIYLD
+618 
-624 SNGSL
+624 
-629 VNINGDSV
+629 
-637 TIKSENVTVDAS
+637 
-649 NIHLE
+649 LE
-654 GYTTINKGF
+654 GYTTINGGF
-663 SIDKEGNMT
+663 SVDLDGNMT
-672 ANNGVFKGTISG
+672 ANNGTFSGTIIASTIKSDDTDNPQFSLTSDGVLRANNVYVKGEISG
-684 KIPALEE
+684 TIPDLDK
-691 LISGSGN
+691 LISESGN
-698 FLVNKNGILE
+698 FIVNENGILE
-708 AQEAIIHGSI
+708 ANEAIIHGNI

-727 TIRNTT
+727 TIRNSS

-748 ININDKFKVDK
+748 ININDKFKVDR
-759 LGNMTATSA
+759 LGNMEATSA

-778 VVNGATIYIPG
+778 VINGATIYIPG
-789 KDDGYAEYI
+789 KDDGYAEFI

-819 YLTIRS
+819 YLLMRS
-825 NELNNSSITEVN
+825 NELNNSSITEIN
-837 DSNNNYKY
+837 SSDYTYMYS
-845 NIYGSMTLSDRQLTF
+845 IYGSLSLTDRRLSF
-860 TEKHYDKYYGDPYN
+860 TEKHFDKYYGNPYD

-879 TYTSWSTDHFE
+879 TYTMWNTDHFE

-902 CINDIKHQSDA
+902 CIDDIKHQPNA
-913 NYEDPDNGDII
+913 NYEDSDNGDII
-924 YKGESNTFIAD
+924 YKGKSNTFIAD

-994 VLSSAPLSDAPF
+994 VLSSSPLSDAPF

-1038 YGSPATIYWMAIGPC
+1038 YGSPTTIYWMAIGPC

>member
-57 NVKNIKWTKWNP
+57 NIKNIKWTKWNP

-79 WNKLHTGSS
+79 WNKFHTGSS

-102 FTFEAYDNKDNL
+102 FTFEAYDNRDNL

-120 SIIDINDLLASTVKP
+120 SIIDINDLLASTAKP
-135 INPYVGQLWIDDS
+135 NNPYVGQLWIDD
-148 TDPAT
+148 TIDPAT
-153 LYIWN
+153 LYVWN

-165 GAVGAVVK
+165 GAVGAMVK

-198 TPTTHDYLDHRF
+198 TPTPHDYLDHRF
-210 LKLNSDELVDSTR
+210 LKLNSDELVDSVR
-223 GISQTTTDYIAPKSN
+223 GISQITTDYIVPKSD

-245 YSKEDSQSYSNNINI
+245 YSKEDSQSYSNDINI

-266 SSNNKMQIYSNTITA
+266 SSNNKIQVYSNTITA
-281 EEKLKKLFVRFKS
+281 EEKLKKLYARFKS

-299 HFMVKI
+299 YFMVKI
-305 TGENKYRFDFN
+305 TGENKHRFDFN

-321 LYNTHNEYPWTI
+321 LYNTHNEYPWTT
-333 HPSDNGLSLDQET
+333 HPSDDGINLTQEN
-346 LWNIFSNNNTA
+346 LWNILSNNNTVK
-357 QGIFSIKNKLTG
+357 GITSIKNPITG

-374 INATYIGAGKM
+374 INADAINAGQI
-385 KAEYLDA
+385 KAQYMNMYGLT
-392 YNLRVLRKDDNTTTL
+392 VTRKDDPSIKTFEITEDGKVNMTVEELRIGSSNKTLEDYINTEITVDGDSIKTALRNEFNTQFTEINTTIGGVSTRVENLEDDTKTL
-407 EITDNGDVNL
+407 FDITDKGVYIEVGSDGSSTLVDVN
-417 RVNTLIINSANKTI
+417 NNSFN
-431 EDMISQIYIDQS
+431 IST
-443 KIELKIENYKEE
+443 EN
-455 LSSKITQTAEQI
+455 
-467 RAEVKDAKEDL
+467 
-478 ESSITQTATEIRAEV
+478 
-493 KDINDGLNSTISQT
+493 
-507 ATEIRAEIKNVND
+507 IK
-520 NLNSTISQTA
+520 
-530 EQIRAEVKDVDENLT
+530 
-545 SAITQT
+545 
-551 ASQIRAEVSDVD
+551 
-563 NRLTSSIT
+563 
-571 QTATNIRSEVSSLD
+571 
-585 EKLTSNIT
+585 
-593 QTAKEINLKV
+593 
-603 EDNTKNINSLIGVTA
+603 
-618 DGIYLD
+618 
-624 SNGSL
+624 
-629 VNINGDSV
+629 
-637 TIKSENVTVDAS
+637 
-649 NIHLE
+649 LE
-654 GYTTINKGF
+654 GYTTINGGF
-663 SIDKEGNMT
+663 SVDLDGNMT
-672 ANNGVFKGTISG
+672 ANNGTFSGTIIASTIKSDDTDNPQFSLTSDGVLRANNVYVKGEISG
-684 KIPALEE
+684 TIPNLDK
-691 LISGSGN
+691 LISESGN
-698 FLVNKNGILE
+698 FIVNENGILE
-708 AQEAIIHGSI
+708 ANEAIIHGNI

-727 TIRNTT
+727 TIRNSS

-748 ININDKFKVDK
+748 ININDKFKVDR
-759 LGNMTATSA
+759 LGNMEATSA

-778 VVNGATIYIPG
+778 VINGATIYIPG

-902 CINDIKHQSDA
+902 CINDIKHQPDA
-913 NYEDPDNGDII
+913 NYEDPDNGDVI
-924 YKGESNTFIAD
+924 YKGKSNTFIAD

>member
-47 VLKNNIDITK
+47 VLKNNIDVTK
-57 NVKNIKWTKWNP
+57 NIKNIKWTKWNP

-135 INPYVGQLWIDDS
+135 DNPYVGQLWIDDA

-153 LYIWN
+153 LYVWN

-165 GAVGAVVK
+165 GAVGAMVK

-198 TPTTHDYLDHRF
+198 TPTPHDYLDHRF
-210 LKLNSDELVDSTR
+210 LKLNSDELVDSVR
-223 GISQTTTDYIAPKSN
+223 GISQITTDYIVPKSD

-245 YSKEDSQSYSNNINI
+245 YSKEDSQSYSNDINI

-266 SSNNKMQIYSNTITA
+266 SSNNKIQVYSNTITA
-281 EEKLKKLFVRFKS
+281 EEKLKKLYARFKS

-299 HFMVKI
+299 YFMVKI
-305 TGENKYRFDFN
+305 TGENKHRFDFN

-321 LYNTHNEYPWTI
+321 LYNTHNEYPWTT
-333 HPSDNGLSLDQET
+333 HPSDDGINLTQEN
-346 LWNIFSNNNTA
+346 LWNILSNNNTVK
-357 QGIFSIKNKLTG
+357 GITSIKNPITG

-374 INATYIGAGKM
+374 INADAINAGQI
-385 KAEYLDA
+385 KAQYMNMYGLT
-392 YNLRVLRKDDNTTTL
+392 VTRKDDPAIKTFEITEDGKVNMTVEELRIGSSNKTLEDYINTEITVDGDSIKTALRNEFNTQFTEINTTIGGVSTRVENLEDDTKTL
-407 EITDNGDVNL
+407 FDITDKGVYIEVGSDGSSTLVDVN
-417 RVNTLIINSANKTI
+417 NNSFN
-431 EDMISQIYIDQS
+431 IST
-443 KIELKIENYKEE
+443 EN
-455 LSSKITQTAEQI
+455 
-467 RAEVKDAKEDL
+467 
-478 ESSITQTATEIRAEV
+478 
-493 KDINDGLNSTISQT
+493 
-507 ATEIRAEIKNVND
+507 IK
-520 NLNSTISQTA
+520 
-530 EQIRAEVKDVDENLT
+530 
-545 SAITQT
+545 
-551 ASQIRAEVSDVD
+551 
-563 NRLTSSIT
+563 
-571 QTATNIRSEVSSLD
+571 
-585 EKLTSNIT
+585 
-593 QTAKEINLKV
+593 
-603 EDNTKNINSLIGVTA
+603 
-618 DGIYLD
+618 
-624 SNGSL
+624 
-629 VNINGDSV
+629 
-637 TIKSENVTVDAS
+637 
-649 NIHLE
+649 LE
-654 GYTTINKGF
+654 GYTTINGGF
-663 SIDKEGNMT
+663 SVDLDGNMT
-672 ANNGVFKGTISG
+672 ANNGTFSGTIIASTIKSDDTDNPQFSLTSDGVLRANNVYVKGEISG
-684 KIPALEE
+684 TIPDLDK
-691 LISGSGN
+691 LISESGN
-698 FLVNKNGILE
+698 FIVNENGILE
-708 AQEAIIHGSI
+708 ANEAIIHGNI

-727 TIRNTT
+727 TIRNSS

-748 ININDKFKVDK
+748 ININDKFKVDR
-759 LGNMTATSA
+759 LGNMEATSA

-778 VVNGATIYIPG
+778 VINGATIYIPG
-789 KDDGYAEYI
+789 KDDGYAEFI

-819 YLTIRS
+819 YLLMRS
-825 NELNNSSITEVN
+825 NELNNSSITEMN
-837 DSNNNYKY
+837 SFDETYMYS
-845 NIYGSMTLSDRQLTF
+845 IYGSLSLTDRRLSF
-860 TEKHYDKYYGDPYN
+860 TEKRFDKYYGDPYD

-879 TYTSWSTDHFE
+879 TYTMWNTDHFE

-902 CINDIKHQSDA
+902 CINDIKHQPDA
-913 NYEDPDNGDII
+913 DYEDPNNGDII

>member
-57 NVKNIKWTKWNP
+57 NIKNIKWTKWNP

-102 FTFEAYDNKDNL
+102 FTFEAYDNKDDL

-120 SIIDINDLLASTVKP
+120 SIIDVNDLLASTVKP
-135 INPYVGQLWIDDS
+135 DNPYVGQLWIDDA

-153 LYIWN
+153 LYVWN

-165 GAVGAVVK
+165 GAVGAMVK

-198 TPTTHDYLDHRF
+198 TPTPHDYLDHRF
-210 LKLNSDELVDSTR
+210 LKLNSDELVDSVR
-223 GISQTTTDYIAPKSN
+223 GISQTTTDYIVPKSN

-245 YSKEDSQSYSNNINI
+245 YSKEDSQSYSNDINI

-266 SSNNKMQIYSNTITA
+266 SSNNKIQVYSNTITA
-281 EEKLKKLFVRFKS
+281 EEKLKKLYARFKS

-299 HFMVKI
+299 YFMVKI
-305 TGENKYRFDFN
+305 TGENKHRFDFN

-321 LYNTHNEYPWTI
+321 LYNTHNEYPWTT
-333 HPSDNGLSLDQET
+333 HPSDDGINLTQEN
-346 LWNIFSNNNTA
+346 LWNILSNNNTVK
-357 QGIFSIKNKLTG
+357 GITSIKNPITG

-374 INATYIGAGKM
+374 INADAINAGQI
-385 KAEYLDA
+385 KAQYMNMYGLT
-392 YNLRVLRKDDNTTTL
+392 VTRKDDPAIKTFEITEDGKVNMTVEELRIGSSNKTLEDYINTEITVDGDSIKTALRNEFNTQFTEINTTIGGVSTRVENLEDDTKTL
-407 EITDNGDVNL
+407 FDITDKGVYIEVGSDGSSTLVDVN
-417 RVNTLIINSANKTI
+417 NNSFN
-431 EDMISQIYIDQS
+431 IST
-443 KIELKIENYKEE
+443 EN
-455 LSSKITQTAEQI
+455 
-467 RAEVKDAKEDL
+467 
-478 ESSITQTATEIRAEV
+478 
-493 KDINDGLNSTISQT
+493 
-507 ATEIRAEIKNVND
+507 IK
-520 NLNSTISQTA
+520 
-530 EQIRAEVKDVDENLT
+530 
-545 SAITQT
+545 
-551 ASQIRAEVSDVD
+551 
-563 NRLTSSIT
+563 
-571 QTATNIRSEVSSLD
+571 
-585 EKLTSNIT
+585 
-593 QTAKEINLKV
+593 
-603 EDNTKNINSLIGVTA
+603 
-618 DGIYLD
+618 
-624 SNGSL
+624 
-629 VNINGDSV
+629 
-637 TIKSENVTVDAS
+637 
-649 NIHLE
+649 LE
-654 GYTTINKGF
+654 GYTTINGGF
-663 SIDKEGNMT
+663 SVDLDGNMT
-672 ANNGVFKGTISG
+672 ANNGTFSGTIIASTIKSDDTDNPQFSLTSDGVLRANNVYVKGEISG
-684 KIPALEE
+684 TIPDLDK
-691 LISGSGN
+691 LISESGN
-698 FLVNKNGILE
+698 FIVNENGILE
-708 AQEAIIHGSI
+708 ANEAIIHGNI
-718 TAGSTITGS
+718 TAGSTITGAS
-727 TIRNTT
+727 IRNST

-759 LGNMTATSA
+759 LGNMEATSA

-789 KDDGYAEYI
+789 KDDGYAEFI

-819 YLTIRS
+819 YLLMRS
-825 NELNNSSITEVN
+825 NELNNSSITEMN
-837 DSNNNYKY
+837 SFDETYMYS
-845 NIYGSMTLSDRQLTF
+845 IYGSLSLTDRRLSF
-860 TEKHYDKYYGDPYN
+860 TEKRFDKYYGDPYD

-879 TYTSWSTDHFE
+879 TYTMWNTDHFE

-902 CINDIKHQSDA
+902 CIDDIKHQPNA
-913 NYEDPDNGDII
+913 KYEDPDNGDVI

-994 VLSSAPLSDAPF
+994 VLSSSPLSDAPF

-1077 AYDPDTP
+1077 AYDPDIP

>member
-1 MAYTALARANVTIEL
+1 MAYTALARASVTIEL

-57 NVKNIKWTKWNP
+57 NVKNLRWTKWNP
-69 TSDNLLECED
+69 TADNLEECED
-79 WNKLHTGSS
+79 WNKSHIGSS
-88 TITVSKED
+88 TITISKED
-96 VDSKSI
+96 VDSKSV
-102 FTFEAYDNKDNL
+102 FTFEAYDNRDEL
-114 LCSASI
+114 LCSSSI
-120 SIIDINDLLASTVKP
+120 SIIDVNDLLASTTKP
-135 INPYVGQLWIDDS
+135 TKPYIGQLWIDDS

-153 LYIWN
+153 LYVWN

-165 GAVGAVVK
+165 GAVGAMVK
-173 NLLKNTGFLFNC
+173 NLLRNTGFLYNC

-198 TPTTHDYLDHRF
+198 TPTPHTYLDHRF

-223 GISQTTTDYIAPKSN
+223 GISQTTIDYIVPKSN

-281 EEKLKKLFVRFKS
+281 EEKLKKLYARFKS

-299 HFMVKI
+299 YFMVKI

-321 LYNTHNEYPWTI
+321 LYNTHNEYPWTT
-333 HPSDNGLSLDQET
+333 HPSDDNINLTQEN
-346 LWNIFSNNNTA
+346 LWNILSNNNTVK
-357 QGIFSIKNKLTG
+357 GITSIKNPITG

-374 INATYIGAGKM
+374 INADAINAGQV
-385 KAEYLDA
+385 KAQYMNMYGLT
-392 YNLRVLRKDDNTTTL
+392 VTRKDDPSIKTFEITEDGKVNMTVEELRIGSSNKTL
-407 EITDNGDVNL
+407 EDYINTEITIDGDNITAALRNEFNTQFTEINATIGGVSTRVENLEDDTKTLFDITDKGVYIEVGSDGSGTLVDVN
-417 RVNTLIINSANKTI
+417 NNSFN
-431 EDMISQIYIDQS
+431 IST
-443 KIELKIENYKEE
+443 EN
-455 LSSKITQTAEQI
+455 
-467 RAEVKDAKEDL
+467 
-478 ESSITQTATEIRAEV
+478 
-493 KDINDGLNSTISQT
+493 
-507 ATEIRAEIKNVND
+507 IK
-520 NLNSTISQTA
+520 
-530 EQIRAEVKDVDENLT
+530 
-545 SAITQT
+545 
-551 ASQIRAEVSDVD
+551 
-563 NRLTSSIT
+563 
-571 QTATNIRSEVSSLD
+571 
-585 EKLTSNIT
+585 
-593 QTAKEINLKV
+593 
-603 EDNTKNINSLIGVTA
+603 
-618 DGIYLD
+618 
-624 SNGSL
+624 
-629 VNINGDSV
+629 
-637 TIKSENVTVDAS
+637 
-649 NIHLE
+649 LE
-654 GYTTINKGF
+654 GYTTINGGF
-663 SIDKEGNMT
+663 SVDLDGNMT
-672 ANNGVFKGTISG
+672 ANNGTFSGTIIASTIKSDDTDNPQFSLTSDGVLRANNVYVKGEISG
-684 KIPALEE
+684 TIPDLEK
-691 LISGSGN
+691 LISESGN
-698 FLVNKNGILE
+698 FIVNENGILE
-708 AQEAIIHGSI
+708 ANEAIIHGNI
-718 TAGSTITGS
+718 TAGSTITGT
-727 TIRNTT
+727 TIRNSS
-733 RTFEIDREGNIRGGS
+733 RTFEIDREGNIKGGS
-748 ININDKFKVDK
+748 ININDKFKVDR
-759 LGNMTATSA
+759 LGNMEATSA

-778 VVNGATIYIPG
+778 VINGATIYVPG
-789 KDDGYAEYI
+789 KDDGYAEFI

-819 YLTIRS
+819 YLLMRS
-825 NELNNSSITEVN
+825 NELNNSSITEMN
-837 DSNNNYKY
+837 SFDETYMYS
-845 NIYGSMTLSDRQLTF
+845 IYGSLSLTDRRLSF
-860 TEKHYDKYYGDPYN
+860 TERHFDKYYGDPYD

-879 TYTSWSTDHFE
+879 TYTMWNTDHFE

-902 CINDIKHQSDA
+902 CVNDIKHQPDA
-913 NYEDPDNGDII
+913 EYESPNNGDVI

-1021 SVSDVT
+1021 SVADIT

-1038 YGSPATIYWMAIGPC
+1038 YGSSATIYWMAIGPC
-1053 QTNVFAYKIYEN
+1053 QTNTFAYKIYEN
-1065 FTSFSTFTMVDG
+1065 FASFSTFTMVDG

>member
-57 NVKNIKWTKWNP
+57 NIKNIKWTKWNP

-102 FTFEAYDNKDNL
+102 FTFEAYDNRDNL

-185 DKWDIVGDTRLMY
+185 DKWDIVGDTKLIY
-198 TPTTHDYLDHRF
+198 IPTPHSYLDHRF

-223 GISQTTTDYIAPKSN
+223 GISQTTTDYIVPKSN

-333 HPSDNGLSLDQET
+333 HPSDSGLGLDQEA

-443 KIELKIENYKEE
+443 KIELKVENYKEE

-493 KDINDGLNSTISQT
+493 
-507 ATEIRAEIKNVND
+507 KNVND

-778 VVNGATIYIPG
+778 VINGATIYIPG
-789 KDDGYAEYI
+789 KDDGYAEFI

-803 ENGYMKMANR
+803 ENGYMKMSNR

-902 CINDIKHQSDA
+902 CINDIKHQPDA
-913 NYEDPDNGDII
+913 NYEDPDNGDVI
-924 YKGESNTFIAD
+924 YKGKSNTFIAD

-1038 YGSPATIYWMAIGPC
+1038 YGSPTTIYWMAIGPC

>member
-57 NVKNIKWTKWNP
+57 NIKNIKWTKWNP

-79 WNKLHTGSS
+79 WNKFHTGSS

-102 FTFEAYDNKDNL
+102 FTFEAYDNKDDL

-120 SIIDINDLLASTVKP
+120 SIIDINDLLASTAKP
-135 INPYVGQLWIDDS
+135 NNPYVGQLWIDDT

-153 LYIWN
+153 LYVWN

-165 GAVGAVVK
+165 GAVGAMVK

-198 TPTTHDYLDHRF
+198 TPTPHDYLDHRF

-223 GISQTTTDYIAPKSN
+223 GISQITTDYIVPKSD

-245 YSKEDSQSYSNNINI
+245 YSKEDSQSYSNDINI
-260 EIYSVD
+260 EIYSID
-266 SSNNKMQIYSNTITA
+266 SSYNKTQVYSNTITA
-281 EEKLKKLFVRFKS
+281 EEKLKKLYARFKS

-299 HFMVKI
+299 YFMVKI
-305 TGENKYRFDFN
+305 TGENKHRFDFN

-321 LYNTHNEYPWTI
+321 LYNTHNEYPWTT
-333 HPSDNGLSLDQET
+333 HPSDDSINLTQEN
-346 LWNIFSNNNTA
+346 LWNILSNNNTVK
-357 QGIFSIKNKLTG
+357 GITSIKNPITG

-374 INATYIGAGKM
+374 INADAINAGQI
-385 KAEYLDA
+385 KAQYMNMYGLT
-392 YNLRVLRKDDNTTTL
+392 VTRKDDPAIKTFEITEDGKVNMTVEELRIGSSNKTLEDYINTEITVDGDSIKTALRNEFNTQFTEINTTIGGVSTRVENLEDDTKTL
-407 EITDNGDVNL
+407 FDITDKGVYIEVGSDGSSTLVDVN
-417 RVNTLIINSANKTI
+417 NNSFN
-431 EDMISQIYIDQS
+431 IST
-443 KIELKIENYKEE
+443 EN
-455 LSSKITQTAEQI
+455 
-467 RAEVKDAKEDL
+467 
-478 ESSITQTATEIRAEV
+478 
-493 KDINDGLNSTISQT
+493 
-507 ATEIRAEIKNVND
+507 IK
-520 NLNSTISQTA
+520 
-530 EQIRAEVKDVDENLT
+530 
-545 SAITQT
+545 
-551 ASQIRAEVSDVD
+551 
-563 NRLTSSIT
+563 
-571 QTATNIRSEVSSLD
+571 
-585 EKLTSNIT
+585 
-593 QTAKEINLKV
+593 
-603 EDNTKNINSLIGVTA
+603 
-618 DGIYLD
+618 
-624 SNGSL
+624 
-629 VNINGDSV
+629 
-637 TIKSENVTVDAS
+637 
-649 NIHLE
+649 LE
-654 GYTTINKGF
+654 GYTTINGGF
-663 SIDKEGNMT
+663 SVDLDGNMT
-672 ANNGVFKGTISG
+672 ANNGTFSGTIIASTIKSDDTDNPQFSLTSDGVLRANNVYVKGEISG
-684 KIPALEE
+684 TIPNLDK
-691 LISGSGN
+691 LISESGN
-698 FLVNKNGILE
+698 FIVNENGILE
-708 AQEAIIHGSI
+708 ANEAIIHGNI
-718 TAGSTITGS
+718 TAGSTITGAS
-727 TIRNTT
+727 IRNST

-748 ININDKFKVDK
+748 ININDKFKVDR
-759 LGNMTATSA
+759 LGNMEATSA

-778 VVNGATIYIPG
+778 VINGATIYIPG
-789 KDDGYAEYI
+789 KDDGYAEFI

-819 YLTIRS
+819 YLLMRS
-825 NELNNSSITEVN
+825 NELNNSSITEMN
-837 DSNNNYKY
+837 SFDETYMYS
-845 NIYGSMTLSDRQLTF
+845 IYGSLSLTDRRLSF
-860 TEKHYDKYYGDPYN
+860 TEKHFDKYYGDPYD

-879 TYTSWSTDHFE
+879 TYTMWNTDHFE

-913 NYEDPDNGDII
+913 NYEDPDNGDVI

-994 VLSSAPLSDAPF
+994 MLSSAPLSDAPF

-1077 AYDPDTP
+1077 AYDPDIP

>member
-57 NVKNIKWTKWNP
+57 NIKNIKWTKWNP

-102 FTFEAYDNKDNL
+102 FTFEAYDNRDNL

-165 GAVGAVVK
+165 GAVGAMVK

-198 TPTTHDYLDHRF
+198 TPTPHDYLDHRF

-223 GISQTTTDYIAPKSN
+223 GISQTTTDYIVPKSN

-245 YSKEDSQSYSNNINI
+245 YSKEDSQSYSNDINI
-260 EIYSVD
+260 EIYSID
-266 SSNNKMQIYSNTITA
+266 SSYNKTQVYSNTITA
-281 EEKLKKLFVRFKS
+281 EEKLKKLYARFKS

-299 HFMVKI
+299 YFMVKI
-305 TGENKYRFDFN
+305 TGENKHRFDFN

-321 LYNTHNEYPWTI
+321 LYNTHNEYPWTT
-333 HPSDNGLSLDQET
+333 HPSDDGINLTQEN
-346 LWNIFSNNNTA
+346 LWNILSNNNTVK
-357 QGIFSIKNKLTG
+357 GITSIKNPITG

-374 INATYIGAGKM
+374 INADAINAGQI
-385 KAEYLDA
+385 KAQYMNMYGLT
-392 YNLRVLRKDDNTTTL
+392 VTRKDDPAIKTFEITEDGKVNMAVEELRIGSSNKTLEDYINTEITVDGDSIKTALRNEFNTQFTEINTTIGGVSTRVENLEDDTKTL
-407 EITDNGDVNL
+407 FDITDKGVYIEVGSDGSSTLVDVN
-417 RVNTLIINSANKTI
+417 NNSFN
-431 EDMISQIYIDQS
+431 IST
-443 KIELKIENYKEE
+443 EN
-455 LSSKITQTAEQI
+455 
-467 RAEVKDAKEDL
+467 
-478 ESSITQTATEIRAEV
+478 
-493 KDINDGLNSTISQT
+493 
-507 ATEIRAEIKNVND
+507 IK
-520 NLNSTISQTA
+520 
-530 EQIRAEVKDVDENLT
+530 
-545 SAITQT
+545 
-551 ASQIRAEVSDVD
+551 
-563 NRLTSSIT
+563 
-571 QTATNIRSEVSSLD
+571 
-585 EKLTSNIT
+585 
-593 QTAKEINLKV
+593 
-603 EDNTKNINSLIGVTA
+603 
-618 DGIYLD
+618 
-624 SNGSL
+624 
-629 VNINGDSV
+629 
-637 TIKSENVTVDAS
+637 
-649 NIHLE
+649 LE
-654 GYTTINKGF
+654 GYTTINGGF
-663 SIDKEGNMT
+663 SVDLDGNMT
-672 ANNGVFKGTISG
+672 ANNGTFSGTIIASTIKSDDTDNPQFSLTSDGVLRANNVYVKGEISG
-684 KIPALEE
+684 TIPDLDK
-691 LISGSGN
+691 LISESGN
-698 FLVNKNGILE
+698 FIVNENGILE
-708 AQEAIIHGSI
+708 ANEAIIHGNI

-727 TIRNTT
+727 TIRNSS

-748 ININDKFKVDK
+748 ININDKFKVDR
-759 LGNMTATSA
+759 LGNMEATSA

-778 VVNGATIYIPG
+778 VINGATIYIPG
-789 KDDGYAEYI
+789 KDDGYAEFI

-819 YLTIRS
+819 YLLMRS
-825 NELNNSSITEVN
+825 NELNNSSITEMN
-837 DSNNNYKY
+837 SFDETYIYS
-845 NIYGSMTLSDRQLTF
+845 IYGSLSLTDRRLSF
-860 TEKHYDKYYGDPYN
+860 TEKRFDKYYGDPYD

-879 TYTSWSTDHFE
+879 TYTMWNTDHFE
-890 INDGFVRGKDLI
+890 INDGFIRGKDLI
-902 CINDIKHQSDA
+902 CINDIKHQPDA
-913 NYEDPDNGDII
+913 NYEDPDNGDVI

-994 VLSSAPLSDAPF
+994 VLSSSPLSDAPF

>member
-57 NVKNIKWTKWNP
+57 NIKNIKWTKWNP

-79 WNKLHTGSS
+79 WNKFHTGSS

-102 FTFEAYDNKDNL
+102 FTFEAYDNKDDL

-120 SIIDINDLLASTVKP
+120 SIIDINDLLASTAKP
-135 INPYVGQLWIDDS
+135 NNPYVGQLWIDDS

-153 LYIWN
+153 LYVWN

-165 GAVGAVVK
+165 GAVGAMVK

-198 TPTTHDYLDHRF
+198 TPTPHDYLDHRF

-223 GISQTTTDYIAPKSN
+223 GISQITTDYIVPKSD

-260 EIYSVD
+260 EIYSID
-266 SSNNKMQIYSNTITA
+266 SFNNKMQVYSNTITA
-281 EEKLKKLFVRFKS
+281 EEKLKKLYARFKS

-299 HFMVKI
+299 YFMVKI
-305 TGENKYRFDFN
+305 TGENKHRFDFN

-321 LYNTHNEYPWTI
+321 LYNTHNEYPWTT
-333 HPSDNGLSLDQET
+333 HPSDDSINLTQEN
-346 LWNIFSNNNTA
+346 LWNILSNNNTVK
-357 QGIFSIKNKLTG
+357 GITSIKNPITG

-374 INATYIGAGKM
+374 INADAINAGQI
-385 KAEYLDA
+385 KAQYMNMYGLT
-392 YNLRVLRKDDNTTTL
+392 VTRKDDPSIKTFEITEDGKVNMTVEELRIGSSNKTLEDYINTEITVDGDSIKTALRNEFNTQFTEINTTIGGVSTRVENLEDDTKTL
-407 EITDNGDVNL
+407 FDITDKGVYIEVGSDGSSTLVDVN
-417 RVNTLIINSANKTI
+417 NNSFN
-431 EDMISQIYIDQS
+431 IS
-443 KIELKIENYKEE
+443 
-455 LSSKITQTAEQI
+455 
-467 RAEVKDAKEDL
+467 
-478 ESSITQTATEIRAEV
+478 
-493 KDINDGLNSTISQT
+493 
-507 ATEIRAEIKNVND
+507 
-520 NLNSTISQTA
+520 
-530 EQIRAEVKDVDENLT
+530 
-545 SAITQT
+545 
-551 ASQIRAEVSDVD
+551 
-563 NRLTSSIT
+563 
-571 QTATNIRSEVSSLD
+571 
-585 EKLTSNIT
+585 
-593 QTAKEINLKV
+593 
-603 EDNTKNINSLIGVTA
+603 TKNI
-618 DGIYLD
+618 
-624 SNGSL
+624 
-629 VNINGDSV
+629 
-637 TIKSENVTVDAS
+637 K
-649 NIHLE
+649 LE
-654 GYTTINKGF
+654 GYTTINGGF
-663 SIDKEGNMT
+663 SVDLDGNMT
-672 ANNGVFKGTISG
+672 ANNGTFSGTIIASTIKSDDTDNPQFSLTSDGVLRANNVYVKGEISG
-684 KIPALEE
+684 TIPDLDK
-691 LISGSGN
+691 LISESGN
-698 FLVNKNGILE
+698 FIVNENGILE
-708 AQEAIIHGSI
+708 ANEAIIHGNI
-718 TAGSTITGS
+718 TAGSTITGAS
-727 TIRNTT
+727 IRNST

-748 ININDKFKVDK
+748 ININDKFKVDR
-759 LGNMTATSA
+759 LGNMEATSA

-778 VVNGATIYIPG
+778 VINGATIYIPG
-789 KDDGYAEYI
+789 KDDGYAEFI

-819 YLTIRS
+819 YLLMRS
-825 NELNNSSITEVN
+825 NELNNSSITEMN
-837 DSNNNYKY
+837 SFDETYMYS
-845 NIYGSMTLSDRQLTF
+845 IYGSLSLTDRRLSF
-860 TEKHYDKYYGDPYN
+860 TERHFDKYYGDPYD

-879 TYTSWSTDHFE
+879 TYTMWNTDHFE

-913 NYEDPDNGDII
+913 NYEDPDNGDVI

-970 TTFENLSPDTSYNK
+970 TTFEDLSPDTSYNK

-994 VLSSAPLSDAPF
+994 MLSSAPLSDAPF

-1077 AYDPDTP
+1077 AYDPDIP

>member
-57 NVKNIKWTKWNP
+57 NIKNIKWTKWNP

-79 WNKLHTGSS
+79 WNKFHTGSS

-102 FTFEAYDNKDNL
+102 FTFEAYDNKDDL

-120 SIIDINDLLASTVKP
+120 SIIDINDLLASTAKP
-135 INPYVGQLWIDDS
+135 NNPYVGQLWIDDS

-153 LYIWN
+153 LYVWN

-165 GAVGAVVK
+165 GAVGAMVK

-198 TPTTHDYLDHRF
+198 TPTPHSYLDHRF
-210 LKLNSDELVDSTR
+210 LKLNSDELVDSVR
-223 GISQTTTDYIAPKSN
+223 GISQITTDYIVPKSD

-245 YSKEDSQSYSNNINI
+245 YSKEDSQSYSNDINI

-266 SSNNKMQIYSNTITA
+266 SSYNKTQVYSNTITA
-281 EEKLKKLFVRFKS
+281 EEKLKKLYVRFKS

-299 HFMVKI
+299 YFMVKI
-305 TGENKYRFDFN
+305 TGENKHRFDFN

-321 LYNTHNEYPWTI
+321 LYNTHNEYPWTT
-333 HPSDNGLSLDQET
+333 HPSDDGINLTQEN
-346 LWNIFSNNNTA
+346 LWNILSNNNTVK
-357 QGIFSIKNKLTG
+357 GITSIKNPITG

-374 INATYIGAGKM
+374 INADAINAGQI
-385 KAEYLDA
+385 KAQYMNMYGLT
-392 YNLRVLRKDDNTTTL
+392 VTRKDDPTIKTFEITEDGKVNMTVEELRIGSSNKTLEDYINTEITVDGDSIKTALRNEFNTQFTEINTTIGGVSTRVENLKDDTKTL
-407 EITDNGDVNL
+407 FDITDKGVYIEVGSDGSSTLVDVN
-417 RVNTLIINSANKTI
+417 NNSFN
-431 EDMISQIYIDQS
+431 IST
-443 KIELKIENYKEE
+443 EN
-455 LSSKITQTAEQI
+455 
-467 RAEVKDAKEDL
+467 
-478 ESSITQTATEIRAEV
+478 
-493 KDINDGLNSTISQT
+493 
-507 ATEIRAEIKNVND
+507 IK
-520 NLNSTISQTA
+520 
-530 EQIRAEVKDVDENLT
+530 
-545 SAITQT
+545 
-551 ASQIRAEVSDVD
+551 
-563 NRLTSSIT
+563 
-571 QTATNIRSEVSSLD
+571 
-585 EKLTSNIT
+585 
-593 QTAKEINLKV
+593 
-603 EDNTKNINSLIGVTA
+603 
-618 DGIYLD
+618 
-624 SNGSL
+624 
-629 VNINGDSV
+629 
-637 TIKSENVTVDAS
+637 
-649 NIHLE
+649 LE
-654 GYTTINKGF
+654 GYTTINGGF
-663 SIDKEGNMT
+663 SVDLDGNMT
-672 ANNGVFKGTISG
+672 ANNGTFSGTIIASTIKSDDTDNPQFSLTSDGVLRANNVYVKGEISG
-684 KIPALEE
+684 TIPDLDK
-691 LISGSGN
+691 LISESGN
-698 FLVNKNGILE
+698 FIVNENGILE
-708 AQEAIIHGSI
+708 ANEAIIHGNI
-718 TAGSTITGS
+718 TAGSTITGT
-727 TIRNTT
+727 TIRNSS

-748 ININDKFKVDK
+748 ININDKFKVDR
-759 LGNMTATSA
+759 LGNMEATSA

-778 VVNGATIYIPG
+778 VINGATIYIPG
-789 KDDGYAEYI
+789 KDDGYAEFI

-819 YLTIRS
+819 YLLMRS
-825 NELNNSSITEVN
+825 NELNNSSITEMN
-837 DSNNNYKY
+837 SFDETYMYS
-845 NIYGSMTLSDRQLTF
+845 IYGSLSLTDRRLSF
-860 TEKHYDKYYGDPYN
+860 TERHFDKYYGDPYN

-879 TYTSWSTDHFE
+879 TYTMWNTDHFE

-913 NYEDPDNGDII
+913 EYESPNNGDVI

-970 TTFENLSPDTSYNK
+970 TTFEDLSPDTSYNK

-994 VLSSAPLSDAPF
+994 MLSSAPLSDAPF

-1077 AYDPDTP
+1077 AYDPDIP

>member
-57 NVKNIKWTKWNP
+57 NIKNIKWTKWNP

-102 FTFEAYDNKDNL
+102 FTFEAYNNKDDL

-120 SIIDINDLLASTVKP
+120 SIIDINDLLASTAKP
-135 INPYVGQLWIDDS
+135 NNPYVGQLWIDDT

-153 LYIWN
+153 LYVWN

-165 GAVGAVVK
+165 GAVGAMVK

-198 TPTTHDYLDHRF
+198 TPTPHDYLDHRF
-210 LKLNSDELVDSTR
+210 LKLNSDELVDSVR
-223 GISQTTTDYIAPKSN
+223 GISQITTDYIVPKSD

-245 YSKEDSQSYSNNINI
+245 YSKEDSQSYSNDINI
-260 EIYSVD
+260 EIYSID
-266 SSNNKMQIYSNTITA
+266 SSYNKTQVYSNTITA
-281 EEKLKKLFVRFKS
+281 EEKLKKLYARFKS

-299 HFMVKI
+299 YFMVKI
-305 TGENKYRFDFN
+305 TGENKHRFDFN

-321 LYNTHNEYPWTI
+321 LYNTHNEYPWTT
-333 HPSDNGLSLDQET
+333 HPSDDGINLTQEN
-346 LWNIFSNNNTA
+346 LWNILSNNNTVK
-357 QGIFSIKNKLTG
+357 GITSIKNPITG

-374 INATYIGAGKM
+374 INADAINAGQI
-385 KAEYLDA
+385 KAQYMNMYGLT
-392 YNLRVLRKDDNTTTL
+392 VTRKDDPSIKTFEITEDGKVNMTVEELRIGSSNKTLEDYINTEITVDGDSIKTALRNEFNTQFTEINTTIGGVSTRVENLEDDTKTL
-407 EITDNGDVNL
+407 FDITDKGVYIEVGSDGSSTLVDVN
-417 RVNTLIINSANKTI
+417 NNSFN
-431 EDMISQIYIDQS
+431 IST
-443 KIELKIENYKEE
+443 EN
-455 LSSKITQTAEQI
+455 
-467 RAEVKDAKEDL
+467 
-478 ESSITQTATEIRAEV
+478 
-493 KDINDGLNSTISQT
+493 
-507 ATEIRAEIKNVND
+507 IK
-520 NLNSTISQTA
+520 
-530 EQIRAEVKDVDENLT
+530 
-545 SAITQT
+545 
-551 ASQIRAEVSDVD
+551 
-563 NRLTSSIT
+563 
-571 QTATNIRSEVSSLD
+571 
-585 EKLTSNIT
+585 
-593 QTAKEINLKV
+593 
-603 EDNTKNINSLIGVTA
+603 
-618 DGIYLD
+618 
-624 SNGSL
+624 
-629 VNINGDSV
+629 
-637 TIKSENVTVDAS
+637 
-649 NIHLE
+649 LE
-654 GYTTINKGF
+654 GYTTINGGF
-663 SIDKEGNMT
+663 SVDLDGNMT
-672 ANNGVFKGTISG
+672 ANNGTFSGTIIASTIKSDDTDNPQFSLTSDGVLRANNVYVKGEISG
-684 KIPALEE
+684 TIPNLDK
-691 LISGSGN
+691 LISESGN
-698 FLVNKNGILE
+698 FIVNENGILE
-708 AQEAIIHGSI
+708 ANEAIIHGNI

-727 TIRNTT
+727 TIRNSS

-759 LGNMTATSA
+759 LGNMEATSA

-789 KDDGYAEYI
+789 KDDGYAEFI

-819 YLTIRS
+819 YLLMRS
-825 NELNNSSITEVN
+825 NELNNSSITEMN
-837 DSNNNYKY
+837 SFDETYMYS
-845 NIYGSMTLSDRQLTF
+845 IYGSLSLTDRRLSF
-860 TEKHYDKYYGDPYN
+860 TEKRFDKYYGDPYD

-879 TYTSWSTDHFE
+879 TYTMWNTDHFE

-913 NYEDPDNGDII
+913 NYEDPDNGDVI

-994 VLSSAPLSDAPF
+994 VLSSSPLSDAPF

-1038 YGSPATIYWMAIGPC
+1038 YGSPTTIYWMAIGPC

-1077 AYDPDTP
+1077 AYDPDIP

>member
-1 MAYTALARANVTIEL
+1 MAYTALARASVTIEL

-57 NVKNIKWTKWNP
+57 NVKNLRWTKWNP
-69 TSDNLLECED
+69 TADNLEECED
-79 WNKLHTGSS
+79 WNKSHIGSS
-88 TITVSKED
+88 TITISKED
-96 VDSKSI
+96 VDSKSV
-102 FTFEAYDNKDNL
+102 FTFEAYNNRDEL
-114 LCSASI
+114 LCSSSI
-120 SIIDINDLLASTVKP
+120 SIIDVNDLLASTTKP
-135 INPYVGQLWIDDS
+135 TKPYIGQLWIDDS

-153 LYIWN
+153 LYVWN

-165 GAVGAVVK
+165 GAVGAMVK
-173 NLLKNTGFLFNC
+173 NLLKNTGFLYNC

-198 TPTTHDYLDHRF
+198 TPTPHTYLDHRF

-223 GISQTTTDYIAPKSN
+223 GISQTTIDYIVPKSN

-281 EEKLKKLFVRFKS
+281 EEKLKKLYARFKS

-299 HFMVKI
+299 YFMVKI

-321 LYNTHNEYPWTI
+321 LYNTHNEYPWTT
-333 HPSDNGLSLDQET
+333 HPSDDGINLTQEN
-346 LWNIFSNNNTA
+346 LWNILSNNNTVK
-357 QGIFSIKNKLTG
+357 GITSIKNPITG

-374 INATYIGAGKM
+374 INADAINAGQV
-385 KAEYLDA
+385 KAQYMNMYGLT
-392 YNLRVLRKDDNTTTL
+392 VTRKDDPSIKTFEITEDGKVNMTVEELRIGSSNKTL
-407 EITDNGDVNL
+407 EDYINTEITIDGDSITAALRNEFNTQFTEINATIGGVSTRVENLEDDTKTLFDITDKGVYIEVGSDGSSTLVDVN
-417 RVNTLIINSANKTI
+417 NNSFN
-431 EDMISQIYIDQS
+431 IST
-443 KIELKIENYKEE
+443 EN
-455 LSSKITQTAEQI
+455 
-467 RAEVKDAKEDL
+467 
-478 ESSITQTATEIRAEV
+478 
-493 KDINDGLNSTISQT
+493 
-507 ATEIRAEIKNVND
+507 IK
-520 NLNSTISQTA
+520 
-530 EQIRAEVKDVDENLT
+530 
-545 SAITQT
+545 
-551 ASQIRAEVSDVD
+551 
-563 NRLTSSIT
+563 
-571 QTATNIRSEVSSLD
+571 
-585 EKLTSNIT
+585 
-593 QTAKEINLKV
+593 
-603 EDNTKNINSLIGVTA
+603 
-618 DGIYLD
+618 
-624 SNGSL
+624 
-629 VNINGDSV
+629 
-637 TIKSENVTVDAS
+637 
-649 NIHLE
+649 LE
-654 GYTTINKGF
+654 GYTTINGGF
-663 SIDKEGNMT
+663 SVDLDGNMT
-672 ANNGVFKGTISG
+672 ANNGTFSGTIIASTIKSDDTDDPQFSLTSDGVLRANNVYVKGEISG
-684 KIPALEE
+684 TIPDLEK
-691 LISGSGN
+691 LISESGN
-698 FLVNKNGILE
+698 FIVNENGILE
-708 AQEAIIHGSI
+708 ANEAIIHGNI
-718 TAGSTITGS
+718 TAGSTITGT
-727 TIRNTT
+727 TIRNSS
-733 RTFEIDREGNIRGGS
+733 RTFEIDREGNIKGGS
-748 ININDKFKVDK
+748 ININDKFKVDR
-759 LGNMTATSA
+759 LGNMEATSA

-778 VVNGATIYIPG
+778 VINGATIYVPG
-789 KDDGYAEYI
+789 KDDGYAEFI

-819 YLTIRS
+819 YLLMRS
-825 NELNNSSITEVN
+825 NELNNSSITEMN
-837 DSNNNYKY
+837 SFDETYMYS
-845 NIYGSMTLSDRQLTF
+845 IYGSLSLTDRRLSF
-860 TEKHYDKYYGDPYN
+860 TERHFDKYYGDPYD

-879 TYTSWSTDHFE
+879 TYTMWNTDHFE

-902 CINDIKHQSDA
+902 CVNDIKHQPDA
-913 NYEDPDNGDII
+913 EYESPNNGDVI

-984 DINFEDIKEY
+984 DINFDDIKEY
-994 VLSSAPLSDAPF
+994 MLSSAPLSEAPF

-1021 SVSDVT
+1021 SVADIT

-1038 YGSPATIYWMAIGPC
+1038 YGSSATIYWMAIGPC
-1053 QTNVFAYKIYEN
+1053 QTNTFAYKIYEN
-1065 FTSFSTFTMVDG
+1065 FASFSTFTMVDG

>member
-57 NVKNIKWTKWNP
+57 NIKNIKWTKWNP

-102 FTFEAYDNKDNL
+102 FTFEAYDNKDDL

-120 SIIDINDLLASTVKP
+120 SIIDVNDLLASTVKP
-135 INPYVGQLWIDDS
+135 DNPYVGQLWIDDA

-153 LYIWN
+153 LYVWN

-165 GAVGAVVK
+165 GAVGAMVK

-198 TPTTHDYLDHRF
+198 TPTPHDYLDHRF
-210 LKLNSDELVDSTR
+210 LKLNSDELVDSVR
-223 GISQTTTDYIAPKSN
+223 GISQTTTDYIVPKSN

-245 YSKEDSQSYSNNINI
+245 YSKEDSQSYSNDINI

-266 SSNNKMQIYSNTITA
+266 SSNNKIQVYSNTITA
-281 EEKLKKLFVRFKS
+281 EEKLKKLYARFKS

-299 HFMVKI
+299 YFMVKI
-305 TGENKYRFDFN
+305 TGENKHRFDFN

-321 LYNTHNEYPWTI
+321 LYNTHNEYPWTT
-333 HPSDNGLSLDQET
+333 HPSDDGINLTQEN
-346 LWNIFSNNNTA
+346 LWNILSNNNTVK
-357 QGIFSIKNKLTG
+357 GITSIKNPITG

-374 INATYIGAGKM
+374 INADAINAGQI
-385 KAEYLDA
+385 KAQYMNMYGLT
-392 YNLRVLRKDDNTTTL
+392 VTRKDDPAIKTFEITEDGKVNMTVEELRIGSSNKTLEDYINTEITVDGDSIKTALRNEFNTQFTEINTTIGGVSTRVENLEDDTKTL
-407 EITDNGDVNL
+407 FDITDKGVYIEVGSDGSSTLVDVN
-417 RVNTLIINSANKTI
+417 NNSFN
-431 EDMISQIYIDQS
+431 IST
-443 KIELKIENYKEE
+443 EN
-455 LSSKITQTAEQI
+455 
-467 RAEVKDAKEDL
+467 
-478 ESSITQTATEIRAEV
+478 
-493 KDINDGLNSTISQT
+493 
-507 ATEIRAEIKNVND
+507 IK
-520 NLNSTISQTA
+520 
-530 EQIRAEVKDVDENLT
+530 
-545 SAITQT
+545 
-551 ASQIRAEVSDVD
+551 
-563 NRLTSSIT
+563 
-571 QTATNIRSEVSSLD
+571 
-585 EKLTSNIT
+585 
-593 QTAKEINLKV
+593 
-603 EDNTKNINSLIGVTA
+603 
-618 DGIYLD
+618 
-624 SNGSL
+624 
-629 VNINGDSV
+629 
-637 TIKSENVTVDAS
+637 
-649 NIHLE
+649 LE
-654 GYTTINKGF
+654 GYTTINGGF
-663 SIDKEGNMT
+663 SVDLDGNMT
-672 ANNGVFKGTISG
+672 ANNGTFSGTIIASTIKSDDTDNPQFSLTSDGVLRANNVYVKGEISG
-684 KIPALEE
+684 TIPDLDK
-691 LISGSGN
+691 LISESGN
-698 FLVNKNGILE
+698 FIVNENGILE
-708 AQEAIIHGSI
+708 ANEAIIHGNI
-718 TAGSTITGS
+718 TAGSTITGT
-727 TIRNTT
+727 TIRNSS

-748 ININDKFKVDK
+748 ININDKFKVDR
-759 LGNMTATSA
+759 LGNMEATSA

-778 VVNGATIYIPG
+778 VVNGATIYVPG
-789 KDDGYAEYI
+789 KDDGYAEFI

-819 YLTIRS
+819 YLLMRS
-825 NELNNSSITEVN
+825 NELNNSSITEMN
-837 DSNNNYKY
+837 SFDETYMYS
-845 NIYGSMTLSDRQLTF
+845 IYGSLSLTDRRLSF
-860 TEKHYDKYYGDPYN
+860 TEKRFDKYYGDPYD

-879 TYTSWSTDHFE
+879 TYTMWNTDHFE

-913 NYEDPDNGDII
+913 NYEDPDNGDVI

-994 VLSSAPLSDAPF
+994 VLSSSPLSDAPF

>member
-21 KYEAVVVSTNGVIL
+21 KYEAVVVSTNGIIL

-57 NVKNIKWTKWNP
+57 NIKNIKWTKWNP

-102 FTFEAYDNKDNL
+102 FTFEAYDNKDDL

-120 SIIDINDLLASTVKP
+120 SIIDVNDLLASTVKP
-135 INPYVGQLWIDDS
+135 DNPYVGQLWIDDA

-153 LYIWN
+153 LYVWN

-165 GAVGAVVK
+165 GAVGAMVK

-198 TPTTHDYLDHRF
+198 TPTPHDYLDHRF
-210 LKLNSDELVDSTR
+210 LKLNSDELVDSVR
-223 GISQTTTDYIAPKSN
+223 GISQITTDYIVPKSN

-245 YSKEDSQSYSNNINI
+245 YSKEDSQSYSNDINI

-266 SSNNKMQIYSNTITA
+266 SSNNKIQVYSNTITA
-281 EEKLKKLFVRFKS
+281 EEKLKKLYARFKS

-299 HFMVKI
+299 YFMVKI
-305 TGENKYRFDFN
+305 TGENKHRFDFN

-321 LYNTHNEYPWTI
+321 LYNTHNEYPWTT
-333 HPSDNGLSLDQET
+333 HPSDDGINLTQEN
-346 LWNIFSNNNTA
+346 LWNILSNNNTVK
-357 QGIFSIKNKLTG
+357 GITSIKNPITG

-374 INATYIGAGKM
+374 INADAINAGQI
-385 KAEYLDA
+385 KAQYMNMYGLT
-392 YNLRVLRKDDNTTTL
+392 VTRKDDPAIKTFEITEDGKVNMTVEELRIGSSNKTLEDYINTEITVDGDSIKTALRNEFNTQFTEINTTIGGVSTRVENLEDDTKTL
-407 EITDNGDVNL
+407 FDITDKGVYIEVGSDGSSTLVDVN
-417 RVNTLIINSANKTI
+417 NNSFN
-431 EDMISQIYIDQS
+431 IST
-443 KIELKIENYKEE
+443 EN
-455 LSSKITQTAEQI
+455 
-467 RAEVKDAKEDL
+467 
-478 ESSITQTATEIRAEV
+478 
-493 KDINDGLNSTISQT
+493 
-507 ATEIRAEIKNVND
+507 IK
-520 NLNSTISQTA
+520 
-530 EQIRAEVKDVDENLT
+530 
-545 SAITQT
+545 
-551 ASQIRAEVSDVD
+551 
-563 NRLTSSIT
+563 
-571 QTATNIRSEVSSLD
+571 
-585 EKLTSNIT
+585 
-593 QTAKEINLKV
+593 
-603 EDNTKNINSLIGVTA
+603 
-618 DGIYLD
+618 
-624 SNGSL
+624 
-629 VNINGDSV
+629 
-637 TIKSENVTVDAS
+637 
-649 NIHLE
+649 LE
-654 GYTTINKGF
+654 GYTTINGGF
-663 SIDKEGNMT
+663 SVDLDGNMT
-672 ANNGVFKGTISG
+672 ANNGTFSGTIIASTIKSDDTDNPQFSLTSDGVLRANNVYVKGEISG
-684 KIPALEE
+684 TIPNLDK
-691 LISGSGN
+691 LISESGN
-698 FLVNKNGILE
+698 FIVNENGILE
-708 AQEAIIHGSI
+708 ANEAIIHGNI
-718 TAGSTITGS
+718 TAGSTITGAS
-727 TIRNTT
+727 IRNST

-759 LGNMTATSA
+759 LGNMEATSA

-778 VVNGATIYIPG
+778 VINGATIYIPG
-789 KDDGYAEYI
+789 KDDGYAEFI

-819 YLTIRS
+819 YLLMRS
-825 NELNNSSITEVN
+825 NELNNSSITEMN
-837 DSNNNYKY
+837 SFDETYMYS
-845 NIYGSMTLSDRQLTF
+845 IYGSLSLTDRRLSF
-860 TEKHYDKYYGDPYN
+860 TEKHFDKYYGDPYD

-879 TYTSWSTDHFE
+879 TYTMWNTDHFE

-913 NYEDPDNGDII
+913 NYEDPDNGDVI

-994 VLSSAPLSDAPF
+994 VLSSSPLSDAPF

-1077 AYDPDTP
+1077 AYDPDIP

>member
-57 NVKNIKWTKWNP
+57 NIKNIKWTKWNP

-102 FTFEAYDNKDNL
+102 FTFEAYDNKDDL

-120 SIIDINDLLASTVKP
+120 SIIDVNDLLASTVKP
-135 INPYVGQLWIDDS
+135 DNPYVGQLWIDDA

-153 LYIWN
+153 LYVWN

-165 GAVGAVVK
+165 GAVGAMVK

-198 TPTTHDYLDHRF
+198 TPTPHDYLDHRF
-210 LKLNSDELVDSTR
+210 LKLNSDELVDSVR
-223 GISQTTTDYIAPKSN
+223 GISQTTTDYIVPKSN

-245 YSKEDSQSYSNNINI
+245 YSKEDSQSYSNDINI

-266 SSNNKMQIYSNTITA
+266 SSNNKIQVYSNTITA
-281 EEKLKKLFVRFKS
+281 EEKLKKLYARFKS

-299 HFMVKI
+299 YFMVKI
-305 TGENKYRFDFN
+305 TGENKHRFDFN

-321 LYNTHNEYPWTI
+321 LYNTHNEYPWTT
-333 HPSDNGLSLDQET
+333 HPSDDGINLTQEN
-346 LWNIFSNNNTA
+346 LWNILSNNNTVK
-357 QGIFSIKNKLTG
+357 GITSIKNPITG

-374 INATYIGAGKM
+374 INADAINAGQI
-385 KAEYLDA
+385 KAQYMNMYGLT
-392 YNLRVLRKDDNTTTL
+392 VTRKDDPAIKTFEITEDGKVNMTVEELRIGSSNKTLEDYINTEITVDGDSIKTALRNEFNTQFTEINTTIGGVSTRVENLEDDTKTL
-407 EITDNGDVNL
+407 FDITDKGVYIEVGSDGSSTLVDVN
-417 RVNTLIINSANKTI
+417 NNSFN
-431 EDMISQIYIDQS
+431 IST
-443 KIELKIENYKEE
+443 EN
-455 LSSKITQTAEQI
+455 
-467 RAEVKDAKEDL
+467 
-478 ESSITQTATEIRAEV
+478 
-493 KDINDGLNSTISQT
+493 
-507 ATEIRAEIKNVND
+507 IK
-520 NLNSTISQTA
+520 
-530 EQIRAEVKDVDENLT
+530 
-545 SAITQT
+545 
-551 ASQIRAEVSDVD
+551 
-563 NRLTSSIT
+563 
-571 QTATNIRSEVSSLD
+571 
-585 EKLTSNIT
+585 
-593 QTAKEINLKV
+593 
-603 EDNTKNINSLIGVTA
+603 
-618 DGIYLD
+618 
-624 SNGSL
+624 
-629 VNINGDSV
+629 
-637 TIKSENVTVDAS
+637 
-649 NIHLE
+649 LE
-654 GYTTINKGF
+654 GYTTINGGF
-663 SIDKEGNMT
+663 SVDLDGNMT
-672 ANNGVFKGTISG
+672 ANNGTFSGTIIASTIKSDDTDNPQFSLTSDGVLRANNVYVKGEISG
-684 KIPALEE
+684 TIPNLDK
-691 LISGSGN
+691 LISESGN
-698 FLVNKNGILE
+698 FIVNENGILE
-708 AQEAIIHGSI
+708 ANEAIIHGNI
-718 TAGSTITGS
+718 TAGSTITGAS
-727 TIRNTT
+727 IRNST

-759 LGNMTATSA
+759 LGNMEATSA

-789 KDDGYAEYI
+789 KDDGYAEFI

-819 YLTIRS
+819 YLLMRS
-825 NELNNSSITEVN
+825 NELNNSSITEMN
-837 DSNNNYKY
+837 SSYDTYMYS
-845 NIYGSMTLSDRQLTF
+845 IYGSLSLTDRRLSF
-860 TEKHYDKYYGDPYN
+860 TEKRFDKYYGDPYD

-879 TYTSWSTDHFE
+879 TYTMWNTDHFE

-902 CINDIKHQSDA
+902 CIDDIKHQPNA
-913 NYEDPDNGDII
+913 KYEDPDNGDVI

-994 VLSSAPLSDAPF
+994 VLSSSPLSDAPF

-1077 AYDPDTP
+1077 AYDPDIP

>member
-57 NVKNIKWTKWNP
+57 NIKNIKWTKWNP

-102 FTFEAYDNKDNL
+102 FTFEAYDNRDDL

-120 SIIDINDLLASTVKP
+120 SIIDVNDLLASTVKP
-135 INPYVGQLWIDDS
+135 DNPYVGQLWIDDA

-153 LYIWN
+153 LYVWN

-165 GAVGAVVK
+165 GAVGAMVK

-198 TPTTHDYLDHRF
+198 TPTPHDYLDHRF
-210 LKLNSDELVDSTR
+210 LKLNSDELVDSVR
-223 GISQTTTDYIAPKSN
+223 GISQTTTDYIVPKSN

-245 YSKEDSQSYSNNINI
+245 YSKEDSQSYSNDINI
-260 EIYSVD
+260 EIYSID
-266 SSNNKMQIYSNTITA
+266 SSYNKTQVYSNTITA
-281 EEKLKKLFVRFKS
+281 EEKLKKLYARFKS

-299 HFMVKI
+299 YFMVKI
-305 TGENKYRFDFN
+305 TGENKHRFDFN

-321 LYNTHNEYPWTI
+321 LYNTHNEYPWTT
-333 HPSDNGLSLDQET
+333 HPSDDGINLTQEN
-346 LWNIFSNNNTA
+346 LWNILSNNNTVK
-357 QGIFSIKNKLTG
+357 GITSIKNPITG

-374 INATYIGAGKM
+374 INADAINAGQI
-385 KAEYLDA
+385 KAQYMNMYGLT
-392 YNLRVLRKDDNTTTL
+392 VTRKDDPSIKTFEITEDGKVNMTVEELRIGSSNKTLEDYINTEITVDGDSIKTALRNEFNTQFTEINTTIGGVSTRVENLEDDTKTL
-407 EITDNGDVNL
+407 FDITDKGVYIEVGSDGSSTLVDVN
-417 RVNTLIINSANKTI
+417 NNSFN
-431 EDMISQIYIDQS
+431 IST
-443 KIELKIENYKEE
+443 EN
-455 LSSKITQTAEQI
+455 
-467 RAEVKDAKEDL
+467 
-478 ESSITQTATEIRAEV
+478 
-493 KDINDGLNSTISQT
+493 
-507 ATEIRAEIKNVND
+507 IK
-520 NLNSTISQTA
+520 
-530 EQIRAEVKDVDENLT
+530 
-545 SAITQT
+545 
-551 ASQIRAEVSDVD
+551 
-563 NRLTSSIT
+563 
-571 QTATNIRSEVSSLD
+571 
-585 EKLTSNIT
+585 
-593 QTAKEINLKV
+593 
-603 EDNTKNINSLIGVTA
+603 
-618 DGIYLD
+618 
-624 SNGSL
+624 
-629 VNINGDSV
+629 
-637 TIKSENVTVDAS
+637 
-649 NIHLE
+649 LE
-654 GYTTINKGF
+654 GYTTINGGF
-663 SIDKEGNMT
+663 SVDLDGNMT
-672 ANNGVFKGTISG
+672 ANNGTFSGTIIASTIKSDDTDNPQFSLTSDGVLRANNVYVKGEISG
-684 KIPALEE
+684 TIPDLDK
-691 LISGSGN
+691 LISESGN
-698 FLVNKNGILE
+698 FIVNENGILE
-708 AQEAIIHGSI
+708 ANEAIIHGNI

-727 TIRNTT
+727 TIRNSS

-748 ININDKFKVDK
+748 ININDKFKVDR
-759 LGNMTATSA
+759 LGNMEATSA

-778 VVNGATIYIPG
+778 VINGATIYIPG
-789 KDDGYAEYI
+789 KDDGYAEFI

-819 YLTIRS
+819 YLLMRS
-825 NELNNSSITEVN
+825 NELNNSSITEMN
-837 DSNNNYKY
+837 SFDETYMYS
-845 NIYGSMTLSDRQLTF
+845 IYGSLSLTDRRLSF
-860 TEKHYDKYYGDPYN
+860 TEKRFDKYYGDPYD

-879 TYTSWSTDHFE
+879 TYTMWNTDHFE

-913 NYEDPDNGDII
+913 NYEDPDNGDVI

-994 VLSSAPLSDAPF
+994 VLSSSPLSDAPF

-1077 AYDPDTP
+1077 AYDPDIP

>member
-57 NVKNIKWTKWNP
+57 NIKNIKWTKWNP

-102 FTFEAYDNKDNL
+102 FTFEAYDNKDDL

-120 SIIDINDLLASTVKP
+120 SIIDINDLLASTAKP
-135 INPYVGQLWIDDS
+135 NNPYVGQLWIDDT

-153 LYIWN
+153 LYVWN

-165 GAVGAVVK
+165 GAVGAMVK

-198 TPTTHDYLDHRF
+198 TPTPHDYLDHRF
-210 LKLNSDELVDSTR
+210 LKLNSDELVDSVR
-223 GISQTTTDYIAPKSN
+223 GISQTTTDYIVPKSN

-266 SSNNKMQIYSNTITA
+266 SSNNKIQVYSNTITA
-281 EEKLKKLFVRFKS
+281 EEKLKKLYARFKS

-299 HFMVKI
+299 YFMVKI
-305 TGENKYRFDFN
+305 TGENKHRFDFN

-321 LYNTHNEYPWTI
+321 LYNTHNEYPWTT
-333 HPSDNGLSLDQET
+333 HPSDDGINLTQEN
-346 LWNIFSNNNTA
+346 LWNILSNNNTVK
-357 QGIFSIKNKLTG
+357 GITSIKNPITG

-374 INATYIGAGKM
+374 INADAINAGQI
-385 KAEYLDA
+385 KAQYMNMYGLT
-392 YNLRVLRKDDNTTTL
+392 VTRKDDPAIKTFEITEDGKVNMTVEELRIGSSNKTLEDYINTEITVDGDSIKTALRNEFNTQFTEINTTIGGVSTRVENLEDDTKTL
-407 EITDNGDVNL
+407 FDITDKGVYIEVGSDGSSTLVDVN
-417 RVNTLIINSANKTI
+417 NNSFN
-431 EDMISQIYIDQS
+431 IST
-443 KIELKIENYKEE
+443 EN
-455 LSSKITQTAEQI
+455 
-467 RAEVKDAKEDL
+467 
-478 ESSITQTATEIRAEV
+478 
-493 KDINDGLNSTISQT
+493 
-507 ATEIRAEIKNVND
+507 IK
-520 NLNSTISQTA
+520 
-530 EQIRAEVKDVDENLT
+530 
-545 SAITQT
+545 
-551 ASQIRAEVSDVD
+551 
-563 NRLTSSIT
+563 
-571 QTATNIRSEVSSLD
+571 
-585 EKLTSNIT
+585 
-593 QTAKEINLKV
+593 
-603 EDNTKNINSLIGVTA
+603 
-618 DGIYLD
+618 
-624 SNGSL
+624 
-629 VNINGDSV
+629 
-637 TIKSENVTVDAS
+637 
-649 NIHLE
+649 LE
-654 GYTTINKGF
+654 GYTTINGGF
-663 SIDKEGNMT
+663 SVDLDGNMT
-672 ANNGVFKGTISG
+672 ANNGTFSGTIIASTIKSDDTDNPQFSLTSDGVLRANNVYVKGEISG
-684 KIPALEE
+684 TIPDLDK
-691 LISGSGN
+691 LISESGN
-698 FLVNKNGILE
+698 FIVNENGILE
-708 AQEAIIHGSI
+708 ANEAIIHGNI
-718 TAGSTITGS
+718 TAGSTITGT
-727 TIRNTT
+727 TIRNSS

-748 ININDKFKVDK
+748 ININDKFKVDR
-759 LGNMTATSA
+759 LGNMEATSA

-778 VVNGATIYIPG
+778 VVNGATIYVPG
-789 KDDGYAEYI
+789 KDDGYAEFI

-819 YLTIRS
+819 YLLMRS
-825 NELNNSSITEVN
+825 NELNNSSITEMN
-837 DSNNNYKY
+837 SSYDTYMYS
-845 NIYGSMTLSDRQLTF
+845 IYGSLSLTDRRLSF
-860 TEKHYDKYYGDPYN
+860 IEKHFDKYYGDPYD

-879 TYTSWSTDHFE
+879 TYTMWNTDHFE

-902 CINDIKHQSDA
+902 CIDDIKHQPNA
-913 NYEDPDNGDII
+913 KYEDPDNGDVI

>member
-57 NVKNIKWTKWNP
+57 NIKNIKWTKWNP

-79 WNKLHTGSS
+79 WNKFHTGSS

-102 FTFEAYDNKDNL
+102 FTFEAYDNKDDL

-120 SIIDINDLLASTVKP
+120 SIIDINDLLASTAKP
-135 INPYVGQLWIDDS
+135 NNPYVGQLWIDDS

-153 LYIWN
+153 LYVWN

-165 GAVGAVVK
+165 GAVGAMVK

-198 TPTTHDYLDHRF
+198 TPTPHDYLDHRF

-223 GISQTTTDYIAPKSN
+223 GISQITTDYIVPKSD

-245 YSKEDSQSYSNNINI
+245 YSKEDSQSYSNDINI
-260 EIYSVD
+260 EIYSID
-266 SSNNKMQIYSNTITA
+266 SSYNKTQVYSNTITA
-281 EEKLKKLFVRFKS
+281 EEKLKKLYARFKS

-299 HFMVKI
+299 YFMVKI
-305 TGENKYRFDFN
+305 TGENKHRFDFN

-321 LYNTHNEYPWTI
+321 LYNTHNEYPWTT
-333 HPSDNGLSLDQET
+333 HPSDDGINLTQEN
-346 LWNIFSNNNTA
+346 LWNILSNNNTVK
-357 QGIFSIKNKLTG
+357 GITSIKNPITG

-374 INATYIGAGKM
+374 INADAINAGQI
-385 KAEYLDA
+385 KAQYMNMYGLT
-392 YNLRVLRKDDNTTTL
+392 VTRKDDPAIKTFEITEDGKVNMTVEELRIGSSNKTLEDYINTEITVDGDNIKTALRNEFNTQFTEINTTIGGVSTRVENLEDDTKTL
-407 EITDNGDVNL
+407 FDITDKGVYIEVGSDGSSTLVDVN
-417 RVNTLIINSANKTI
+417 NNSFN
-431 EDMISQIYIDQS
+431 IST
-443 KIELKIENYKEE
+443 EN
-455 LSSKITQTAEQI
+455 
-467 RAEVKDAKEDL
+467 
-478 ESSITQTATEIRAEV
+478 
-493 KDINDGLNSTISQT
+493 
-507 ATEIRAEIKNVND
+507 IK
-520 NLNSTISQTA
+520 
-530 EQIRAEVKDVDENLT
+530 
-545 SAITQT
+545 
-551 ASQIRAEVSDVD
+551 
-563 NRLTSSIT
+563 
-571 QTATNIRSEVSSLD
+571 
-585 EKLTSNIT
+585 
-593 QTAKEINLKV
+593 
-603 EDNTKNINSLIGVTA
+603 
-618 DGIYLD
+618 
-624 SNGSL
+624 
-629 VNINGDSV
+629 
-637 TIKSENVTVDAS
+637 
-649 NIHLE
+649 LE
-654 GYTTINKGF
+654 GYTTINGGF
-663 SIDKEGNMT
+663 SVDLDGNMT
-672 ANNGVFKGTISG
+672 ANNGTFSGTIIASTIKSDDTDNPQFSLTSDGVLRANNVYVKGEISG
-684 KIPALEE
+684 TIPDLDK
-691 LISGSGN
+691 LISESGN
-698 FLVNKNGILE
+698 FIVNENGILE
-708 AQEAIIHGSI
+708 ANEAIIHGNI

-727 TIRNTT
+727 TIRNAT

-748 ININDKFKVDK
+748 ININDKFKVDR

-778 VVNGATIYIPG
+778 VINGATIYIPG
-789 KDDGYAEYI
+789 KDDGYAEFI

-845 NIYGSMTLSDRQLTF
+845 SIYGSMTLSDRRLTF

-902 CINDIKHQSDA
+902 CINDIKHQPDA
-913 NYEDPDNGDII
+913 NYEDPDNGDVI

-994 VLSSAPLSDAPF
+994 VLSSSPLSDAPF

>member
-57 NVKNIKWTKWNP
+57 NIKNIKWTKWNP

-96 VDSKSI
+96 VNSKSI
-102 FTFEAYDNKDNL
+102 FTFEAYNNKDDL

-135 INPYVGQLWIDDS
+135 NNPYVGQLWIDDT

-153 LYIWN
+153 LYVWN

-165 GAVGAVVK
+165 GAVGAMVK

-198 TPTTHDYLDHRF
+198 TPTPHDYLDHRF
-210 LKLNSDELVDSTR
+210 LKLNSDELVDSVR
-223 GISQTTTDYIAPKSN
+223 GISQTTTDYIVPKSD

-245 YSKEDSQSYSNNINI
+245 YSKEDSQSYSNDINI
-260 EIYSVD
+260 EIYSMD
-266 SSNNKMQIYSNTITA
+266 SFNNKIQVYSNTITA
-281 EEKLKKLFVRFKS
+281 EEKLKKLYARFKS

-299 HFMVKI
+299 YFMVKI
-305 TGENKYRFDFN
+305 TGENKHRFDFN

-321 LYNTHNEYPWTI
+321 LYNTHNEYPWTT
-333 HPSDNGLSLDQET
+333 HPSDDGINLTQEN
-346 LWNIFSNNNTA
+346 LWNILSNNNTVK
-357 QGIFSIKNKLTG
+357 GITSIKNPITG

-374 INATYIGAGKM
+374 INADAINAGQI
-385 KAEYLDA
+385 KAQYMNMYGLT
-392 YNLRVLRKDDNTTTL
+392 VTRKDDPAIKTFEITEDGKINMTVEELRIGSSNKTLEDYINTEITVDGDNIKTALRNEFNTQFTEINTTIGGVSTRVENLEDDTKTL
-407 EITDNGDVNL
+407 FDITDKGVYIEVGSDGSSTLVDVN
-417 RVNTLIINSANKTI
+417 NNSFN
-431 EDMISQIYIDQS
+431 IST
-443 KIELKIENYKEE
+443 EN
-455 LSSKITQTAEQI
+455 
-467 RAEVKDAKEDL
+467 
-478 ESSITQTATEIRAEV
+478 
-493 KDINDGLNSTISQT
+493 
-507 ATEIRAEIKNVND
+507 IK
-520 NLNSTISQTA
+520 
-530 EQIRAEVKDVDENLT
+530 
-545 SAITQT
+545 
-551 ASQIRAEVSDVD
+551 
-563 NRLTSSIT
+563 
-571 QTATNIRSEVSSLD
+571 
-585 EKLTSNIT
+585 
-593 QTAKEINLKV
+593 
-603 EDNTKNINSLIGVTA
+603 
-618 DGIYLD
+618 
-624 SNGSL
+624 
-629 VNINGDSV
+629 
-637 TIKSENVTVDAS
+637 
-649 NIHLE
+649 LE
-654 GYTTINKGF
+654 GYTTINGGF
-663 SIDKEGNMT
+663 SVDLDGNMT
-672 ANNGVFKGTISG
+672 ANNGTFSGTIIASTIKSDDTDNPQFSLTSDGVLRANNVYVKGEISG
-684 KIPALEE
+684 TIPDLDK
-691 LISGSGN
+691 LISESGN
-698 FLVNKNGILE
+698 FIVNENGILE
-708 AQEAIIHGSI
+708 ANEAIIHGNI
-718 TAGSTITGS
+718 TAGSTITGT
-727 TIRNTT
+727 TIRNSS

-748 ININDKFKVDK
+748 ININDKFKVDR
-759 LGNMTATSA
+759 LGNMEATSA

-789 KDDGYAEYI
+789 KDDGYAEFI

-819 YLTIRS
+819 YLLMRS
-825 NELNNSSITEVN
+825 NELNNSSITEIN
-837 DSNNNYKY
+837 SFDETYMYS
-845 NIYGSMTLSDRQLTF
+845 IYGSLSLTDRRLSF
-860 TEKHYDKYYGDPYN
+860 TEKHFDKYYGNPYD

-879 TYTSWSTDHFE
+879 TYTMWNTDHFE

-913 NYEDPDNGDII
+913 NYEDPDNGDVI

-994 VLSSAPLSDAPF
+994 VLSSSPLSDAPF

-1021 SVSDVT
+1021 SVSDVA

>member
-21 KYEAVVVSTNGVIL
+21 KYEAVVVSTNGIIL

-57 NVKNIKWTKWNP
+57 NIKNIKWTKWNP

-102 FTFEAYDNKDNL
+102 FTFEAYDNKDDL

-120 SIIDINDLLASTVKP
+120 SIIDINDLLASTAKP
-135 INPYVGQLWIDDS
+135 NNPYVGQLWIDDT

-153 LYIWN
+153 LYVWN

-165 GAVGAVVK
+165 GAVGAMVK

-198 TPTTHDYLDHRF
+198 TPTPHDYLDHRF
-210 LKLNSDELVDSTR
+210 LKLNSDELVDSVR
-223 GISQTTTDYIAPKSN
+223 GISQTTTDYIVPKSN

-245 YSKEDSQSYSNNINI
+245 YSKEDSQSYSNDINI

-266 SSNNKMQIYSNTITA
+266 SSNNKIQVYSNTITA
-281 EEKLKKLFVRFKS
+281 EEKLKKLYARFKS

-299 HFMVKI
+299 YFMVKI
-305 TGENKYRFDFN
+305 TGENKHRFDFN

-321 LYNTHNEYPWTI
+321 LYNTHNEYPWTT
-333 HPSDNGLSLDQET
+333 HPSDDGINLTQEN
-346 LWNIFSNNNTA
+346 LWNILSNNNTVK
-357 QGIFSIKNKLTG
+357 GITSIKNPITG

-374 INATYIGAGKM
+374 INADAINAGQI
-385 KAEYLDA
+385 KAQYMNMYGLT
-392 YNLRVLRKDDNTTTL
+392 VTRKDDPSIKTFEITEDGKVNMTVEELRIGSSNKTLEDYINTEITVDGDSIKTALRNEFNTQFTEINTTIGGVSTRVENLEDDTKTL
-407 EITDNGDVNL
+407 FDITDKGVYIEVGSDGSSTLVDVN
-417 RVNTLIINSANKTI
+417 NNSFN
-431 EDMISQIYIDQS
+431 IST
-443 KIELKIENYKEE
+443 EN
-455 LSSKITQTAEQI
+455 
-467 RAEVKDAKEDL
+467 
-478 ESSITQTATEIRAEV
+478 
-493 KDINDGLNSTISQT
+493 
-507 ATEIRAEIKNVND
+507 IK
-520 NLNSTISQTA
+520 
-530 EQIRAEVKDVDENLT
+530 
-545 SAITQT
+545 
-551 ASQIRAEVSDVD
+551 
-563 NRLTSSIT
+563 
-571 QTATNIRSEVSSLD
+571 
-585 EKLTSNIT
+585 
-593 QTAKEINLKV
+593 
-603 EDNTKNINSLIGVTA
+603 
-618 DGIYLD
+618 
-624 SNGSL
+624 
-629 VNINGDSV
+629 
-637 TIKSENVTVDAS
+637 
-649 NIHLE
+649 LE
-654 GYTTINKGF
+654 GYTTINGGF
-663 SIDKEGNMT
+663 SVDLDGNMT
-672 ANNGVFKGTISG
+672 ANNGTFSGTIIASTIKSDDTDNPQFSLTSDGVLRANNVYVKGEISG
-684 KIPALEE
+684 TIPNLDK
-691 LISGSGN
+691 LISESGN
-698 FLVNKNGILE
+698 FIVNENGILE
-708 AQEAIIHGSI
+708 ANEAIIHGNI
-718 TAGSTITGS
+718 TAGSTITGAS
-727 TIRNTT
+727 IRNST

-759 LGNMTATSA
+759 LGNMEATSA

-778 VVNGATIYIPG
+778 VVNGATIYVPG
-789 KDDGYAEYI
+789 KDDGYAEFI

-819 YLTIRS
+819 YLLMRS
-825 NELNNSSITEVN
+825 NELNNSSITEMN
-837 DSNNNYKY
+837 SFDETYMYS
-845 NIYGSMTLSDRQLTF
+845 IYGSLSLTDRRLSF
-860 TEKHYDKYYGDPYN
+860 TEKHFDKYYGDPYD

-879 TYTSWSTDHFE
+879 TYTMWNTDHFE

-913 NYEDPDNGDII
+913 NYEDPDNGDVI

-994 VLSSAPLSDAPF
+994 VLSSSPLSDAPF

-1077 AYDPDTP
+1077 AYDPDIP

>member
-21 KYEAVVVSTNGVIL
+21 KYEAVVVSTNGIIL

-57 NVKNIKWTKWNP
+57 NIKNIKWTKWNP

-102 FTFEAYDNKDNL
+102 FTFEAYNNRDDL

-120 SIIDINDLLASTVKP
+120 SIIDINDLLASTAKP
-135 INPYVGQLWIDDS
+135 NNPYVGQLWIDDT

-153 LYIWN
+153 LYVWN

-165 GAVGAVVK
+165 GAVGAMVK

-198 TPTTHDYLDHRF
+198 TPTPHSYLDHRF
-210 LKLNSDELVDSTR
+210 LKLNSDELVDSVR
-223 GISQTTTDYIAPKSN
+223 GISQITTDYIVPKSN

-245 YSKEDSQSYSNNINI
+245 YSKEDSQSYSNDINI
-260 EIYSVD
+260 EIYSID
-266 SSNNKMQIYSNTITA
+266 SSYNKTQVYSNTITA
-281 EEKLKKLFVRFKS
+281 EEKLKKLYARFKS

-299 HFMVKI
+299 YFMVKI
-305 TGENKYRFDFN
+305 TGENKHRFDFN

-321 LYNTHNEYPWTI
+321 LYNTHNEYPWTT
-333 HPSDNGLSLDQET
+333 HPSDDGINLTQEN
-346 LWNIFSNNNTA
+346 LWNILSNNNTVK
-357 QGIFSIKNKLTG
+357 GITSIKNPITG

-374 INATYIGAGKM
+374 INADAINAGQI
-385 KAEYLDA
+385 KAQYMNMYGLT
-392 YNLRVLRKDDNTTTL
+392 VTRKDDPSIKTFEITEDGKVNMTVEELRIGSSNKTLEDYINTEITVDGDSIKTALRNEFNTQFTEINTTIGGVSTRVENLEDDTKTL
-407 EITDNGDVNL
+407 FDITDKGVYIEVGSDGSSTLVDVN
-417 RVNTLIINSANKTI
+417 NNSFN
-431 EDMISQIYIDQS
+431 IST
-443 KIELKIENYKEE
+443 EN
-455 LSSKITQTAEQI
+455 
-467 RAEVKDAKEDL
+467 
-478 ESSITQTATEIRAEV
+478 
-493 KDINDGLNSTISQT
+493 
-507 ATEIRAEIKNVND
+507 IK
-520 NLNSTISQTA
+520 
-530 EQIRAEVKDVDENLT
+530 
-545 SAITQT
+545 
-551 ASQIRAEVSDVD
+551 
-563 NRLTSSIT
+563 
-571 QTATNIRSEVSSLD
+571 
-585 EKLTSNIT
+585 
-593 QTAKEINLKV
+593 
-603 EDNTKNINSLIGVTA
+603 
-618 DGIYLD
+618 
-624 SNGSL
+624 
-629 VNINGDSV
+629 
-637 TIKSENVTVDAS
+637 
-649 NIHLE
+649 LE
-654 GYTTINKGF
+654 GYTTINGGF
-663 SIDKEGNMT
+663 SVDLDGNMT
-672 ANNGVFKGTISG
+672 ANNGTFSGTIIASTIKSDDTDNPQFSLTSDGVLRANNVYVKGEISG
-684 KIPALEE
+684 TIPDLDK
-691 LISGSGN
+691 LISESGN
-698 FLVNKNGILE
+698 FIVNENGILE
-708 AQEAIIHGSI
+708 ANEAIIHGNI

-727 TIRNTT
+727 TIRNAT

-748 ININDKFKVDK
+748 ININDKFKVDR
-759 LGNMTATSA
+759 LGNMEATSA

-778 VVNGATIYIPG
+778 VINGATIYIPG
-789 KDDGYAEYI
+789 KDDGYAEFI

-819 YLTIRS
+819 YLLMRS
-825 NELNNSSITEVN
+825 NELNNSSITEMN
-837 DSNNNYKY
+837 SFDETYMYS
-845 NIYGSMTLSDRQLTF
+845 IYGSLSLTDRRLSF
-860 TEKHYDKYYGDPYN
+860 TEKHFDKYYGDPYD

-879 TYTSWSTDHFE
+879 TYTMWNTDHFE

-913 NYEDPDNGDII
+913 NYEDPDNGDVI

-994 VLSSAPLSDAPF
+994 MLSSAPLSDAPF

-1077 AYDPDTP
+1077 AYDPDIP

>member
-57 NVKNIKWTKWNP
+57 NIKNIKWTKWNP

-102 FTFEAYDNKDNL
+102 FTFEAYDNRDDL

-120 SIIDINDLLASTVKP
+120 SIIDINDLLASTAKP
-135 INPYVGQLWIDDS
+135 NNPYVGQLWIDDT

-153 LYIWN
+153 LYVWN

-165 GAVGAVVK
+165 GAVGAMVK

-198 TPTTHDYLDHRF
+198 TPTPHSYLDHRF
-210 LKLNSDELVDSTR
+210 LKLNSDELVDSVR
-223 GISQTTTDYIAPKSN
+223 GISQITTDYIVPKSD

-245 YSKEDSQSYSNNINI
+245 YSKEDSQSYSNDINI

-266 SSNNKMQIYSNTITA
+266 SSNNKIQVYSNTITA
-281 EEKLKKLFVRFKS
+281 EEKLKKLYARFKS

-299 HFMVKI
+299 YFMVKI
-305 TGENKYRFDFN
+305 TGENKHRFDFN

-321 LYNTHNEYPWTI
+321 LYNTHNEYPWTT
-333 HPSDNGLSLDQET
+333 HPSDDGINLTQEN
-346 LWNIFSNNNTA
+346 LWNILSNNNTVK
-357 QGIFSIKNKLTG
+357 GITSIKNPITG

-374 INATYIGAGKM
+374 INADAINAGQI
-385 KAEYLDA
+385 KAQYMNMYGLT
-392 YNLRVLRKDDNTTTL
+392 VTRKDDPSIKTFEITEDGKVNMTVEELRIGSSNKTLEDYINTEITVDGDSIKTALRNEFNTQFTEINTTIGGVSTRVENLEDDTKTL
-407 EITDNGDVNL
+407 FDITDKGVYIEVGSDGSSTLVDVN
-417 RVNTLIINSANKTI
+417 NNSFN
-431 EDMISQIYIDQS
+431 IST
-443 KIELKIENYKEE
+443 EN
-455 LSSKITQTAEQI
+455 
-467 RAEVKDAKEDL
+467 
-478 ESSITQTATEIRAEV
+478 
-493 KDINDGLNSTISQT
+493 
-507 ATEIRAEIKNVND
+507 IK
-520 NLNSTISQTA
+520 
-530 EQIRAEVKDVDENLT
+530 
-545 SAITQT
+545 
-551 ASQIRAEVSDVD
+551 
-563 NRLTSSIT
+563 
-571 QTATNIRSEVSSLD
+571 
-585 EKLTSNIT
+585 
-593 QTAKEINLKV
+593 
-603 EDNTKNINSLIGVTA
+603 
-618 DGIYLD
+618 
-624 SNGSL
+624 
-629 VNINGDSV
+629 
-637 TIKSENVTVDAS
+637 
-649 NIHLE
+649 LE
-654 GYTTINKGF
+654 GYTTINGGF
-663 SIDKEGNMT
+663 SVDLDGNMT
-672 ANNGVFKGTISG
+672 ANNGTFSGTIIASTIKSDDTDNPQFSLTSDGVLRANNVYVKGEISG
-684 KIPALEE
+684 TIPNLDK
-691 LISGSGN
+691 LISESGN
-698 FLVNKNGILE
+698 FIVNENGILE
-708 AQEAIIHGSI
+708 ANEAIIHGNI
-718 TAGSTITGS
+718 TAGSTITGAS
-727 TIRNTT
+727 IRNST

-748 ININDKFKVDK
+748 ININDKFKVDR
-759 LGNMTATSA
+759 LGNMEATSA

-778 VVNGATIYIPG
+778 VINGATIYIPG
-789 KDDGYAEYI
+789 KDDGYAEFI

-819 YLTIRS
+819 YLLMRS
-825 NELNNSSITEVN
+825 NELNNSSITEMN
-837 DSNNNYKY
+837 SFDETYMYS
-845 NIYGSMTLSDRQLTF
+845 IYGSLSLTDRRLSF
-860 TEKHYDKYYGDPYN
+860 TEKHFDKYYGDPYD

-879 TYTSWSTDHFE
+879 TYTMWNTDHFE

-913 NYEDPDNGDII
+913 NYEDPDNGDVI

-994 VLSSAPLSDAPF
+994 VLSSSPLSDAPF

-1077 AYDPDTP
+1077 AYDPDIP

>member
-57 NVKNIKWTKWNP
+57 NIKNIKWTKWNP

-102 FTFEAYDNKDNL
+102 FTFEAYDNRDDL

-120 SIIDINDLLASTVKP
+120 SIIDINDLLASTAKP
-135 INPYVGQLWIDDS
+135 NNPYVGQLWIDDT

-153 LYIWN
+153 LYVWN

-165 GAVGAVVK
+165 GAVGAMVK

-198 TPTTHDYLDHRF
+198 TPTPHDYLDHRF
-210 LKLNSDELVDSTR
+210 LKLNSDELVDSVR
-223 GISQTTTDYIAPKSN
+223 GISQITTDYIVPKSD

-245 YSKEDSQSYSNNINI
+245 YSKEDSQSYSNDINI

-266 SSNNKMQIYSNTITA
+266 SSNNKIQVYSNTITA
-281 EEKLKKLFVRFKS
+281 EEKLKKLYARFKS

-299 HFMVKI
+299 YFMVKI
-305 TGENKYRFDFN
+305 TGENKHRFDFN

-321 LYNTHNEYPWTI
+321 LYNTHNEYPWTT
-333 HPSDNGLSLDQET
+333 HPSDDGINLTQEN
-346 LWNIFSNNNTA
+346 LWNILSNNNTVK
-357 QGIFSIKNKLTG
+357 GITSIKNPITG

-374 INATYIGAGKM
+374 INADAINAGQI
-385 KAEYLDA
+385 KAQYMNMYGLT
-392 YNLRVLRKDDNTTTL
+392 VTRKDDPSIKTFEITEDGKVNMAVEELRIGSSNKTLEDYINTEITVDGDSIKTALRNEFNTQFTEINTTIGGVSTRVENLEDDTKTL
-407 EITDNGDVNL
+407 FDITDKGVYIEVGSDGSSTLVDVN
-417 RVNTLIINSANKTI
+417 NNSFN
-431 EDMISQIYIDQS
+431 IST
-443 KIELKIENYKEE
+443 EN
-455 LSSKITQTAEQI
+455 
-467 RAEVKDAKEDL
+467 
-478 ESSITQTATEIRAEV
+478 
-493 KDINDGLNSTISQT
+493 
-507 ATEIRAEIKNVND
+507 IK
-520 NLNSTISQTA
+520 
-530 EQIRAEVKDVDENLT
+530 
-545 SAITQT
+545 
-551 ASQIRAEVSDVD
+551 
-563 NRLTSSIT
+563 
-571 QTATNIRSEVSSLD
+571 
-585 EKLTSNIT
+585 
-593 QTAKEINLKV
+593 
-603 EDNTKNINSLIGVTA
+603 
-618 DGIYLD
+618 
-624 SNGSL
+624 
-629 VNINGDSV
+629 
-637 TIKSENVTVDAS
+637 
-649 NIHLE
+649 LE
-654 GYTTINKGF
+654 GYTTINGGF
-663 SIDKEGNMT
+663 SVDLDGNMT
-672 ANNGVFKGTISG
+672 ANNGTFSGTIIASTIKSDDTDNPQFSLTSDGILRANNVYVKGEISG
-684 KIPALEE
+684 TIPDLDK
-691 LISGSGN
+691 LISESGN
-698 FLVNKNGILE
+698 FIVNENGILE
-708 AQEAIIHGSI
+708 ANEAIIHGNI

-727 TIRNTT
+727 TIRNSS

-748 ININDKFKVDK
+748 ININDKFKVDR
-759 LGNMTATSA
+759 LGNMEATSA

-778 VVNGATIYIPG
+778 VINGATIYIPG
-789 KDDGYAEYI
+789 KDDGYAEFI

-819 YLTIRS
+819 YLLMRS
-825 NELNNSSITEVN
+825 NELNNSSITEMN
-837 DSNNNYKY
+837 SFDETYMYS
-845 NIYGSMTLSDRQLTF
+845 IYGSLSLTDRRLSF
-860 TEKHYDKYYGDPYN
+860 TEKRFDKYYGDPYD

-879 TYTSWSTDHFE
+879 TYTMWNTDHFE

-913 NYEDPDNGDII
+913 NYEDPDNGDVI

>member
-57 NVKNIKWTKWNP
+57 NIKNIKWTKWNP

-102 FTFEAYDNKDNL
+102 FTFEAYDNKDDL

-120 SIIDINDLLASTVKP
+120 SIIDVNDLLASTVKP
-135 INPYVGQLWIDDS
+135 DNPYVGQLWIDDA

-153 LYIWN
+153 LYVWN

-165 GAVGAVVK
+165 GAVGAMVK

-198 TPTTHDYLDHRF
+198 TPTPHDYLDHRF
-210 LKLNSDELVDSTR
+210 LKLNSDELVDSVR
-223 GISQTTTDYIAPKSN
+223 GISQITTDYIVPKSD

-245 YSKEDSQSYSNNINI
+245 YSKEDSQSYSNDINI
-260 EIYSVD
+260 EIYSID
-266 SSNNKMQIYSNTITA
+266 SSYNKTQVYSNTITA
-281 EEKLKKLFVRFKS
+281 EEKLKKLYARFKS

-299 HFMVKI
+299 YFMVKI
-305 TGENKYRFDFN
+305 TGENKHRFDFN

-321 LYNTHNEYPWTI
+321 LYNTHNEYPWTT
-333 HPSDNGLSLDQET
+333 HPSDDGINLTQEN
-346 LWNIFSNNNTA
+346 LWNILSNNNTVK
-357 QGIFSIKNKLTG
+357 GITSIKNPITG

-374 INATYIGAGKM
+374 INADAINAGQI
-385 KAEYLDA
+385 KAQYMNMYGLT
-392 YNLRVLRKDDNTTTL
+392 VTRKDDPSIKTFEITEDGKVNMTVEELRIGSSNKTLEDYINTEITVDGDSIKTALRNEFNTQFTEINTTIGGVSTRVENLEDDTKTL
-407 EITDNGDVNL
+407 FDITDKGVYIEVGSDGSSTLVDVN
-417 RVNTLIINSANKTI
+417 NNSFN
-431 EDMISQIYIDQS
+431 IST
-443 KIELKIENYKEE
+443 EN
-455 LSSKITQTAEQI
+455 
-467 RAEVKDAKEDL
+467 
-478 ESSITQTATEIRAEV
+478 
-493 KDINDGLNSTISQT
+493 
-507 ATEIRAEIKNVND
+507 IK
-520 NLNSTISQTA
+520 
-530 EQIRAEVKDVDENLT
+530 
-545 SAITQT
+545 
-551 ASQIRAEVSDVD
+551 
-563 NRLTSSIT
+563 
-571 QTATNIRSEVSSLD
+571 
-585 EKLTSNIT
+585 
-593 QTAKEINLKV
+593 
-603 EDNTKNINSLIGVTA
+603 
-618 DGIYLD
+618 
-624 SNGSL
+624 
-629 VNINGDSV
+629 
-637 TIKSENVTVDAS
+637 
-649 NIHLE
+649 LE
-654 GYTTINKGF
+654 GYTTINGGF
-663 SIDKEGNMT
+663 SVDLDGNMT
-672 ANNGVFKGTISG
+672 ANNGTFSGTIIASTIKSDDTDNPQFSLTSDGVLRANNVYVKGEISG
-684 KIPALEE
+684 TIPDLDK
-691 LISGSGN
+691 LISESGN
-698 FLVNKNGILE
+698 FIVNENGILE
-708 AQEAIIHGSI
+708 ANEAIIHGNI

-727 TIRNTT
+727 TIRNSS

-748 ININDKFKVDK
+748 ININDKFKVDR
-759 LGNMTATSA
+759 LGNMEATSA

-778 VVNGATIYIPG
+778 VINGATIYIPG
-789 KDDGYAEYI
+789 KDDGYAEFI

-819 YLTIRS
+819 YLLMRS
-825 NELNNSSITEVN
+825 NELNNSSITEMN
-837 DSNNNYKY
+837 SFDETYMYS
-845 NIYGSMTLSDRQLTF
+845 IYGSLSLTDRRLSF
-860 TEKHYDKYYGDPYN
+860 TEKRFDKYYGDPYD

-879 TYTSWSTDHFE
+879 TYTMWNTDHFE

-913 NYEDPDNGDII
+913 NYEDPDNGDVI

-970 TTFENLSPDTSYNK
+970 TTFEDLSPDTSYNK

-994 VLSSAPLSDAPF
+994 MLSSAPLSDAPF

-1038 YGSPATIYWMAIGPC
+1038 YGSSATIYWMAIGPC